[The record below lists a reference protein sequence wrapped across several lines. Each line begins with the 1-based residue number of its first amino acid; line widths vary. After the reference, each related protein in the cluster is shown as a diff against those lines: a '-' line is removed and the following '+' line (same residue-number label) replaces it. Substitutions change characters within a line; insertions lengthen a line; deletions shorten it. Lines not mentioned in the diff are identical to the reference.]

1 MKKRKTNNK
10 QKVRDNEHFRFS
22 SAKNYIKFFVPGFA
36 FRHDNQFK
44 GKDKFVGRELQ
55 LRKLFL
61 WLTSDSLSGSF
72 LVTGYRGMGKSLLV
86 NRVLHKIC
94 RPQKEWKEL
103 VFWAAELFAFVSC
116 FIFIVAKEWE
126 VKVFSFTIGTIG
138 IWTTILSGLCFAALW
153 LSKVVG
159 PLRWW
164 YKAIRWRWGHRFN
177 KDHLSKYVLKM
188 DDGRDRRQWRIPIY
202 INLGQEVLNE
212 RDVLGIIAQ
221 NVREKYSQYVKNKQN
236 RPLLA
241 YASVLIVC
249 ILACYATKV
258 LVPFLGNL
266 LPLGYELKNGIIQV
280 TDEFRS
286 NVVYVIGKSSGLVHF
301 YYKIV
306 SFLLFHKTVRYISII
321 LFAISLYYLFKHI
334 GKWICSKLP
343 YISTP
348 YKAIKRLNSLSDRI
362 NANVNEDTGTLPKV
376 SNNWLTISILGRGKN
391 KVYPI
396 ANVREIE
403 QELQEII
410 NEINDDLCC
419 PRIFQT
425 KFIIV
430 FDELDKVSSSTDG
443 SQQQDNGTAETPEF
457 DASVEGFS
465 GTMGYE
471 ARKRDILHL
480 LANMKLFIAT
490 VRAKCV
496 FISGHELYDASL
508 ADLSDREFAISS
520 IFNGVLNVDSFLS
533 PERDQNEVSSMTEL
547 YLATMLLPEDYIMKK
562 MLMNADNNHVLKEE
576 LPSLRWYNEY
586 LMEELTNPKEK
597 LDEDYIQKREAEIR
611 YAIEFL
617 HYFAVYLAHI
627 CNGSPKKISTYFE
640 KYVRTEYDVDPLYDW
655 GDVLSFGEPCE
666 KKAKKQCVLWFD
678 YNAQRFIN
686 FLYYIASP
694 VMRAITNEVSH
705 YGDKLLVTSSF
716 ILDQIYKYHGKGFS
730 WRNLEQMPEL
740 LNANKNP
747 ELRDSMASL
756 MEFLLQTHITQI
768 AYGIFQFKFHKQIAE
783 EITYISMTSE
793 EASAIFNFTLNESS
807 TVKRYNTRL
816 LDHYLK
822 LSQAAPEDKHY
833 HRVLERLHENLGDIY
848 FMDEDYYLAIHEYRN
863 ALKYIES
870 INLTPHNVI
879 GFLKCSLKIGMSYEY
894 RRTFENAYMIYCQ
907 TINNLVHLR
916 WIDERSIG
924 LDYTSKW
931 TGDWRVKQPLL
942 VNYGVLAEKMGSTS
956 SRDITE
962 LSPSGRRLES
972 YKSPTEEDLEF
983 GKRYRRQFLAGVW
996 DDIKDDEKVEM
1007 PEYSTTTDCIIS
1019 GLSSNFTPEKSDI
1032 LQRLT
1037 VFEDIRYIYLAIIAK
1052 LFVIEKMELG
1062 GISYS
1067 SIEVAEAEFLY
1078 LHSATNMDSKFMVS
1092 ADFFHKMAE
1101 VMYYKNGYVTPL
1113 KRVDSL
1119 VSALY
1124 YYDCN
1129 ILSLIDDYCFSKCGE
1144 KASRSAIEVKE
1155 NLIKFFSSL
1164 QFRECMAQS
1173 DTSFEDKLKCM
1184 IAFVTDDKT
1193 DFSYCKDDIVGYI
1206 EYIKKPLLKDI
1217 ETRIQKINHCT
1228 TRRDLMLK
1236 MGYKL
1241 PCNACRYAHR
1251 SLSIL
1256 MGKLFVD
1263 ENMSFTKDV
1272 SVLKLLYMTSRK
1284 HIRHIRQSEMSLL
1297 ADTVEQLGDI
1307 MLSCSLT
1314 KTEEFIAMSK
1324 KQHPDLASFNWNDN
1338 PRLHD
1343 VLTPN
1348 AIGLLEALTGNA
1360 MSEVER
1366 LGILNSMCDVKFS
1379 KLDKSLMYYWVSARF
1394 YEMASLNKS
1403 AAFCVNRMLKVIQDY
1418 LKVVGSSFSTD
1429 EKIRESVMRL
1439 CSSDPGLR
1447 GAENADGQFLLVRN
1461 LFRHVVKYVGS
1472 EYDNYDLGEIHE
1484 YKWLFHL
1491 EHMDDVDLSRL
1502 SIFSDI
1508 KLSLLTAMDIKIR
1521 VNEYLSENHSSGMC
1535 RDVFGQQYKDYIALV
1550 YNRIAS
1556 PLRHDKTFKEE
1567 VMGAFMKAQVNKRI
1581 LIDCLNVDI
1590 VASEKFRP
1598 SNSESLDYHD
1608 AFYKQ
1613 LQLFLDSGE
1622 SNNIASILFKA
1633 NDVESRLNLVE
1644 YLIHDSF
1651 VCLTSILSVL
1661 TPHNHLTTF
1670 PHSFL
1675 AEVYD
1680 LLWEWSKYYD
1690 MLYDLYF
1697 FRKNQ
1702 GNDRITSS
1710 VLRMAARNTR
1720 TTMENIERLMKD
1732 CIGKMES
1739 TDVNDKTPFGYQYSR
1754 MLMSIRHDVDDAT
1767 IHHIF
1772 TNVSA
1777 EMATKYYKMAK
1788 DVNNEG
1794 PAYKNMIMGMYV
1806 LDDDLRNDTCQSN
1819 LSDERY
1825 LWHCGWID
1833 RLRDAMMGMY
1843 ENSNINQMKNYEHDV
1858 SLSDTASK
1866 ERLKDRFEDS
1876 LYLNS
1881 EY

>member
-1 MKKRKTNNK
+1 MKRTKNK
-10 QKVRDNEHFRFS
+10 PKVRDNEHFRFS

-55 LRKLFL
+55 MRKLFL
-61 WLTSDSLSGSF
+61 WLNSDSLSGSY

-86 NRVLHKIC
+86 SRVLHKLC

-103 VFWAAELFAFVSC
+103 VFRAAEVCAFVSC
-116 FIFIVAKEWE
+116 F
-126 VKVFSFTIGTIG
+126 VFLVLGDERFCSYG
-138 IWTTILSGLCFAALW
+138 IWSAIFSVTCIVFLW
-153 LSKVVG
+153 LSKVLG
-159 PLRWW
+159 PLRLW
-164 YKAIRWRWGHRFN
+164 YKTIRWQWGHRFN
-177 KDHLSKYVLKM
+177 KDHLAKFVLKM
-188 DDGRDRRQWRIPIY
+188 DDGTDRRQWRVPIQ

-221 NVREKYSQYVKNKQN
+221 NVRVKYSQYVKNKQN
-236 RPLLA
+236 RPLVA
-241 YASVLIVC
+241 YLP
-249 ILACYATKV
+249 V
-258 LVPFLGNL
+258 LVVSLVSCVLTKLCVLSFYTGSSS
-266 LPLGYELKNGIIQV
+266 LKNTITIK
-280 TDEFRS
+280 DEITIKKDFF
-286 NVVYVIGKSSGLVHF
+286 NYKEEISSFSGF
-301 YYKIV
+301 YYNVINYLQHNEIIKYV
-306 SFLLFHKTVRYISII
+306 VVLLLAVTF
-321 LFAISLYYLFKHI
+321 YYLLKWM
-334 GKWICSKLP
+334 GKWLCSWLP

-348 YKAIKRLNSLSDRI
+348 YKAIHRLNSLCDRI
-362 NANVNEDTGTLPKV
+362 NSSVNEDTGTLPKV
-376 SNNWLTISILGRGKN
+376 SNNWLTVSVLGRGKN

-410 NEINDDLCC
+410 NGINDDNCC
-419 PRIFQT
+419 PRIFQI

-430 FDELDKVSSSTDG
+430 FDELDKVSSSAEG
-443 SQQQDNGTAETPEF
+443 NAQQQENGAIETPEF

-508 ADLSDREFAISS
+508 ADLSDLEFAISS

-547 YLATMLLPEDYIMKK
+547 YLATMLLPEDFINKK
-562 MLMNADNNHVLKEE
+562 MLKNADDNHVLKEE

-586 LMEELTNPKEK
+586 LMEDLKDPKNKYDNEF
-597 LDEDYIQKREAEIR
+597 IRRREAEIR
-611 YAIEFL
+611 YAVEFL
-617 HYFAVYLAHI
+617 HYFAVYLAHV

-640 KYVRTEYDVDPLYDW
+640 KYVRTEYDIDPLYEW
-655 GDVLSFGEPCE
+655 GDVLSFGKPCE
-666 KKAKKQCVLWFD
+666 RKTKKQCVLWFD
-678 YNAQRFIN
+678 YNAQQFIN

-716 ILDQIYKYHGKGFS
+716 MLDQIYKYHGKGFS

-747 ELRDSMASL
+747 ELRDPMASL

-768 AYGIFQFKFHKQIAE
+768 SFGIFQYKFHKQIAE

-816 LDHYLK
+816 LDYYLK
-822 LSQAAPEDKHY
+822 LSQASPNDIHY
-833 HRVLERLHENLGDIY
+833 HQVLERLHENLGDIY

-863 ALKYIES
+863 ALRYIDS
-870 INLTPHNVI
+870 ASLTPHNVI
-879 GFLKCSLKIGMSYEY
+879 GFLKCSLKIGMAYEY
-894 RRTFENAYMIYCQ
+894 RRTFENAYMIYSR

-931 TGDWRVKQPLL
+931 TYDWRVKQPLL
-942 VNYGVLAEKMGSTS
+942 VNYEVMSNKMGPTASK
-956 SRDITE
+956 DIQK
-962 LSPSGRRLES
+962 LSYFGNGIES
-972 YKSPTEEDLEF
+972 YKEPTEENLEL

-996 DDIKDDEKVEM
+996 DDMWKEDNKDPRLKT
-1007 PEYSTTTDCIIS
+1007 PEYSTTTDRIVS

-1062 GISYS
+1062 GVSYS

-1078 LHSATNMDSKFMVS
+1078 LHSATNMESKFMVS

-1113 KRVDSL
+1113 SRVDSL

-1129 ILSLIDDYCFSKCGE
+1129 ILSLIDDYCFNKCGDRS
-1144 KASRSAIEVKE
+1144 KRSAIDMK
-1155 NLIKFFSSL
+1155 NRLLKFFSEL
-1164 QFRECMAQS
+1164 QFRNCMDQPS
-1173 DTSFEDKLKCM
+1173 VSFVDKLKSM
-1184 IAFVTDDKT
+1184 IPARPDEYGDPQFYKE
-1193 DFSYCKDDIVGYI
+1193 DIEGYI
-1206 EYIKKPLLKDI
+1206 DYIGIPLLFKI
-1217 ETRIQKINHCT
+1217 ESRINKIDGCT
-1228 TRRDLMLK
+1228 KRRDMMLK
-1236 MGYKL
+1236 IGYKL

-1251 SLSIL
+1251 SLDIL
-1256 MGKLFVD
+1256 KDKLFVE
-1263 ENMSFTKDV
+1263 ENRSLETEAT
-1272 SVLKLLYMTSRK
+1272 VLDLLYMTSRK

-1297 ADTVEQLGDI
+1297 ADTIEQLGDI

-1314 KTEEFIAMSK
+1314 KTDEFVAMSR
-1324 KQHPDLASFNWNDN
+1324 KQHPELESFDWSSN
-1338 PRLHD
+1338 PKFHD
-1343 VLTPN
+1343 VITPK
-1348 AIGLLEALTGNA
+1348 AIELLETLCGNLLP
-1360 MSEVER
+1360 EVER
-1366 LGILNSMCDVKFS
+1366 LKILDSMKDVKFS

-1403 AAFCVNRMLKVIQDY
+1403 AAFCVNRMLKVIQGY
-1418 LKVVGSSFSTD
+1418 MKVVGSSFSTD
-1429 EKIRESVMRL
+1429 EKILDSVQRL
-1439 CSSDPGLR
+1439 CTSNSGLSSVGDT
-1447 GAENADGQFLLVRN
+1447 DGQFLLVRN
-1461 LFRHVVKYVGS
+1461 LFRYVVKYVGY

-1502 SIFSDI
+1502 STFSDL

-1521 VNEYLSENHSSGMC
+1521 VNDYLARFHDSVVC
-1535 RDVFGQQYKDYIALV
+1535 RTAYKKQYRNYISLI

-1556 PLRHDKTFKEE
+1556 PLRHDKTFKEV

-1581 LIDCLNVDI
+1581 LVDCLKVD
-1590 VASEKFRP
+1590 VVEPEKFKTSYP
-1598 SNSESLDYHD
+1598 VEIGDYSDYHE
-1608 AFYKQ
+1608 AFYNQ
-1613 LQLFLDSGE
+1613 LYKFLDSDDLD
-1622 SNNIASILFKA
+1622 SLSCTLFKA
-1633 NDVESRLNLVE
+1633 SDAQSRLNLIE

-1697 FRKNQ
+1697 FKKYPENERVRSGILNM
-1702 GNDRITSS
+1702 I
-1710 VLRMAARNTR
+1710 ARNTR
-1720 TTMENIERLMKD
+1720 TTVENVDKLLKD
-1732 CIGKMES
+1732 CVQKMEENG
-1739 TDVNDKTPFGYQYSR
+1739 VKDKTEFGYLYTR

-1777 EMATKYYKMAK
+1777 EMSTMYYKMAK

-1833 RLRDAMMGMY
+1833 RQRDAMIGMY
-1843 ENSNINQMKNYEHDV
+1843 EKSNTNQLRNYEYDV
-1858 SLSDTASK
+1858 STTCDITA
-1866 ERLKDRFEDS
+1866 ERINERFEDS
-1876 LYLNS
+1876 IFLNS

>member
-1 MKKRKTNNK
+1 MRKTNNK
-10 QKVRDNEHFRFS
+10 QKVRDNEHFRYS

-86 NRVLHKIC
+86 NRVLHMIC

-103 VFWAAELFAFVSC
+103 VFKAAELLAFVSC
-116 FIFIVAKEWE
+116 FIFIVANKWYVEDIYS
-126 VKVFSFTIGTIG
+126 KIGV
-138 IWTTILSGLCFAALW
+138 WAAVVSGLCIAALW
-153 LSKVVG
+153 LSKVLG
-159 PLRWW
+159 PLRLW
-164 YKAIRWRWGHRFN
+164 YKTIRWQWGHRFN
-177 KDHLSKYVLKM
+177 KDHLAKYVLKM
-188 DDGRDRRQWRIPIY
+188 DDGRDRRQWRVPIQ

-221 NVREKYSQYVKNKQN
+221 NVREKYGKFVKNKQN

-241 YASVLIVC
+241 FLSIAVISVLSC
-249 ILACYATKV
+249 FLTSQF
-258 LVPFLGNL
+258 VPFLKNPLNASIEIKDKISLFVVSKDRSGFIQFYYNIVNYL
-266 LPLGYELKNGIIQV
+266 LEHGII
-280 TDEFRS
+280 
-286 NVVYVIGKSSGLVHF
+286 
-301 YYKIV
+301 
-306 SFLLFHKTVRYISII
+306 RYIIVL
-321 LFAISLYYLFKHI
+321 LFAISIYSLLKLA
-334 GKWICSKLP
+334 GKWICSRMP
-343 YISTP
+343 FISTP
-348 YKAIKRLNSLSDRI
+348 FKAIQRLNNLSDRI
-362 NANVNEDTGTLPKV
+362 NANVNEDTGSLPKV
-376 SNNWLTISILGRGKN
+376 NNNWLTISVLGRGKN

-396 ANVREIE
+396 ANIREIE

-410 NEINDDLCC
+410 NSINDNNCC
-419 PRIFQT
+419 PKIFQI

-430 FDELDKVSSSTDG
+430 FDELDKVASSTDG
-443 SQQQDNGTAETPEF
+443 GAQQQDGGAAETPEF

-547 YLATMLLPEDYIMKK
+547 YLATMLLPENYIMEK
-562 MLMNADNNHVLKEE
+562 MLKNADDNHVLKEE

-586 LMEELTNPKEK
+586 LMEELTTPKHKPE
-597 LDEDYIQKREAEIR
+597 EGYVHRREAEIR
-611 YAIEFL
+611 YAVEFL
-617 HYFAVYLAHI
+617 RYFAVYLAHI

-640 KYVRTEYDVDPLYDW
+640 KYVRTEYDVDPLYEW

-666 KKAKKQCVLWFD
+666 TKAKYQCVLWFD

-756 MEFLLQTHITQI
+756 MEFLLQIHITQI
-768 AYGIFQFKFHKQIAE
+768 SFGIFQYKFHKQIAE

-807 TVKRYNTRL
+807 TVKRYNSRL
-816 LDHYLK
+816 LDYYLK
-822 LSQAAPEDKHY
+822 LSQSAPKDTHY
-833 HRVLERLHENLGDIY
+833 HQVLERLHENLGDIY

-863 ALKYIES
+863 ALRYIDS
-870 INLTPHNVI
+870 VSLNPHNVI
-879 GFLKCSLKIGMSYEY
+879 GFLKCSLKIGMAYEY

-931 TGDWRVKQPLL
+931 TEDWRVKQPLL
-942 VNYGVLAEKMGSTS
+942 VNYDVLAEKMGPTDSK
-956 SRDITE
+956 DIHN
-962 LSPSGRRLES
+962 LSLSGQRLVS
-972 YKSPTEEDLEF
+972 YKEPSDEELEF

-996 DDIKDDEKVEM
+996 DDIKGDERVKM
-1007 PEYSTTTDCIIS
+1007 PEYSTTTDRIVS
-1019 GLSSNFTPEKSDI
+1019 GLTSNYTPEKSDI
-1032 LQRLT
+1032 LQRLSA
-1037 VFEDIRYIYLAIIAK
+1037 FEDIRYIYLAIIAK

-1062 GISYS
+1062 GVSYS

-1078 LHSATNMDSKFMVS
+1078 LHSATNMESKFMIS

-1129 ILSLIDDYCFSKCGE
+1129 ILSLIDDFCFSKCGE
-1144 KASRSAIEVKE
+1144 KTDRSAIEVKDD
-1155 NLIKFFSSL
+1155 LIKFFSSL
-1164 QFRECMAQS
+1164 KFRECMTQPDIA
-1173 DTSFEDKLKCM
+1173 FENKLKCM
-1184 IAFVTDDKT
+1184 IVKYPKGEKKNPGFNT
-1193 DFSYCKDDIVGYI
+1193 II
-1206 EYIKKPLLKDI
+1206 EEYIKYIKTPLLSNI
-1217 ETRIQKINHCT
+1217 ESWIQKIDHCT

-1236 MGYKL
+1236 IGYKL

-1256 MGKLFVD
+1256 MDHLFVE
-1263 ENMSFTKDV
+1263 ENMSFAKDV
-1272 SVLKLLYMTSRK
+1272 RVFKLLYMTSRK

-1314 KTEEFIAMSK
+1314 KTEEFVAMSK
-1324 KQHPDLASFNWNDN
+1324 KQHPDLATFNWNDN

-1343 VLTPN
+1343 VITPN
-1348 AIGLLEALTGNA
+1348 AIELLEALTGNA

-1366 LGILNSMCDVKFS
+1366 LSILNSMCNARFS
-1379 KLDKSLMYYWVSARF
+1379 KLDKSLLYYWVSARF

-1429 EKIRESVMRL
+1429 EKMQESVMRL
-1439 CSSDPGLR
+1439 CSSDSGLR
-1447 GAENADGQFLLVRN
+1447 EAENTDGQFLLVRN
-1461 LFRHVVKYVGS
+1461 LFRHVVKYVGA

-1491 EHMDDVDLSRL
+1491 EHMDDVDLTRL
-1502 SIFSDI
+1502 SIYSDI

-1521 VNEYLSENHSSGMC
+1521 VNEYLSKYHTSMLC
-1535 RDVFGQQYKDYIALV
+1535 RNAYSQHYKDYIALV

-1581 LIDCLNVDI
+1581 LIDCLKTDVM
-1590 VASEKFRP
+1590 SMEKFGNANGGEI
-1598 SNSESLDYHD
+1598 SDYHD
-1608 AFYKQ
+1608 AFYKR
-1613 LQLFLDSGE
+1613 LHSFLDSDE
-1622 SNNIASILFKA
+1622 TDNLASVLFKA
-1633 NDVESRLNLVE
+1633 GDVKSRLNLVE
-1644 YLIHDSF
+1644 YLIHDSII
-1651 VCLTSILSVL
+1651 CLTSILSVL

-1680 LLWEWSKYYD
+1680 LMWEWSKYYD

-1697 FRKNQ
+1697 YRKNQ
-1702 GNDRITSS
+1702 KNDNVVSS
-1710 VLRMAARNTR
+1710 ILDMVARNTR
-1720 TTMENIERLMKD
+1720 TTTESIEKLMKE
-1732 CIGKMES
+1732 CVGQMETS
-1739 TDVNDKTPFGYQYSR
+1739 SVKDKTPFGYQYTR

-1833 RLRDAMMGMY
+1833 RMRDAMIGMY
-1843 ENSNINQMKNYEHDV
+1843 ENSNINQMKNYEHDMAITATT
-1858 SLSDTASK
+1858 SDTRFK
-1866 ERLKDRFEDS
+1866 ERFEDS
-1876 LYLNS
+1876 IYLNS

>member
-1 MKKRKTNNK
+1 MGKTKGK

-36 FRHDNQFK
+36 FRHDNQIK
-44 GKDKFVGRELQ
+44 GKDKFVGREIQ
-55 LRKLFL
+55 MTKLFL
-61 WLTSDSLSGSF
+61 WLNSDSLSGSY

-86 NRVLHKIC
+86 SRVLHKLC

-103 VFWAAELFAFVSC
+103 VFKAAAICAFVSFFC
-116 FIFIVAKEWE
+116 LMVVKELN
-126 VKVFSFTIGTIG
+126 VSFDYESIG
-138 IWTTILSGLCFAALW
+138 IAAAIVSGFCILFLW
-153 LSKVVG
+153 LSKVLG
-159 PLRWW
+159 PLRLW
-164 YKAIRWRWGHRFN
+164 YRTIRWQWGHRFN
-177 KDHLSKYVLKM
+177 KDHLAKYVLKM
-188 DDGRDRRQWRIPIY
+188 DDGTDRRQWRVPIQ

-221 NVREKYSQYVKNKQN
+221 NVRVKYGQYVKNKQN

-241 YASVLIVC
+241 YLPV
-249 ILACYATKV
+249 V
-258 LVPFLGNL
+258 LVSL
-266 LPLGYELKNGIIQV
+266 LSCFVTGLCIQYFKETFPLNSIITTTITIKEGIINFK
-280 TDEFRS
+280 EEIKGFG
-286 NVVYVIGKSSGLVHF
+286 NYCYGAVVYLHHHQIVRNTAVLLFAVALYFLLKWIGKC
-301 YYKIV
+301 
-306 SFLLFHKTVRYISII
+306 
-321 LFAISLYYLFKHI
+321 
-334 GKWICSKLP
+334 ICSWLP
-343 YISTP
+343 YVSTP
-348 YKAIKRLNSLSDRI
+348 YKAIHRLNSLCDRI
-362 NANVNEDTGTLPKV
+362 NSSVNEDTGTLPKV
-376 SNNWLTISILGRGKN
+376 SNNWLTVSVLGRGKN

-410 NEINDDLCC
+410 NSINDDNCC
-419 PRIFQT
+419 PRIFQI

-430 FDELDKVSSSTDG
+430 FDELDKVSSEG
-443 SQQQDNGTAETPEF
+443 NAQQSGNKAMETPEF

-547 YLATMLLPEDYIMKK
+547 YLATMLLPEDFITKK
-562 MLMNADNNHVLKEE
+562 MLKNADENHVLKEE

-586 LMEELTNPKEK
+586 LMEELTDSKK
-597 LDEDYIQKREAEIR
+597 KFDDDYIMRREAEIR

-617 HYFAVYLAHI
+617 HYFAVYLAHV

-640 KYVRTEYDVDPLYDW
+640 KYVRTEYDVDPLYEW
-655 GDVLSFGEPCE
+655 GDVLSFGKPCE
-666 KKAKKQCVLWFD
+666 RKTKKQCVLWFD
-678 YNAQRFIN
+678 PNAQQFIN

-716 ILDQIYKYHGKGFS
+716 MLDQIYKYHGKGFS

-768 AYGIFQFKFHKQIAE
+768 SFGIFQYKFHKQIAE

-816 LDHYLK
+816 LDYYLK
-822 LSQAAPEDKHY
+822 LSQSAPNDSHY
-833 HRVLERLHENLGDIY
+833 HQVIERLHENLGDIY

-863 ALKYIES
+863 ALRYIDS
-870 INLTPHNVI
+870 VNLTPHNVI
-879 GFLKCSLKIGMSYEY
+879 GFLKCSLKIGMAYEY
-894 RRTFENAYMIYCQ
+894 RRTFENAYMIYSR

-931 TGDWRVKQPLL
+931 TDDWRVKQPLL
-942 VNYGVLAEKMGSTS
+942 VNHEVLTKKMGPTASK
-956 SRDITE
+956 DIQK
-962 LSPSGRRLES
+962 LSFFGRGIES
-972 YKSPTEEDLEF
+972 YKVPSDEDLEL

-996 DDIKDDEKVEM
+996 DDIKGDCQVQK
-1007 PEYSTTTDCIIS
+1007 PEYSTMTDRIVS
-1019 GLSSNFTPEKSDI
+1019 GLSSNYTPEKSDI

-1037 VFEDIRYIYLAIIAK
+1037 VFEDIRYIYLAIIAR

-1062 GISYS
+1062 GVSYS

-1113 KRVDSL
+1113 SRVDSL

-1129 ILSLIDDYCFSKCGE
+1129 ILSLIDDYCFKNCGE
-1144 KASRSAIEVKE
+1144 AKGRSAIDMKDR
-1155 NLIKFFSSL
+1155 LLKFFSEL
-1164 QFRECMAQS
+1164 QFRKCMDQPAA
-1173 DTSFEDKLKCM
+1173 SFVDKLKSM
-1184 IAFVTDDKT
+1184 IPAKPDEYEDSQFYK
-1193 DFSYCKDDIVGYI
+1193 KDIEGYI
-1206 EYIKKPLLKDI
+1206 EYIGKPLLSNI
-1217 ETRIQKINHCT
+1217 ESRIQKINRCT
-1228 TRRDLMLK
+1228 KRRDLMLK
-1236 MGYKL
+1236 IGYKL

-1251 SLSIL
+1251 SLAIL
-1256 MGKLFVD
+1256 KKKLFVE
-1263 ENMSFTKDV
+1263 ENKSLETEAT
-1272 SVLKLLYMTSRK
+1272 VLELLYMTSRK

-1297 ADTVEQLGDI
+1297 ADTIEQLGDI
-1307 MLSCSLT
+1307 MLACSLT
-1314 KTEEFIAMSK
+1314 KTEEFVAMSK
-1324 KQHPDLASFNWNDN
+1324 KQHPDLESYNWNEDK
-1338 PRLHD
+1338 RLHD
-1343 VLTPN
+1343 VITPN
-1348 AIGLLEALTGNA
+1348 AIGLLESLTGNA
-1360 MSEVER
+1360 LSEVER
-1366 LGILNSMCDVKFS
+1366 LKILDSMKDVKFS

-1394 YEMASLNKS
+1394 YEMASLSKS
-1403 AAFCVNRMLKVIQDY
+1403 AAFCVNRMLKVIQGY
-1418 LKVVGSSFSTD
+1418 MKVAGSSFSTD
-1429 EKIRESVMRL
+1429 EKMLESIQRL
-1439 CSSDPGLR
+1439 CTSDSGLT
-1447 GAENADGQFLLVRN
+1447 GVESPDNQFLLIRN
-1461 LFRHVVKYVGS
+1461 LFRYVVKYVGI

-1502 SIFSDI
+1502 STFSDL
-1508 KLSLLTAMDIKIR
+1508 KLSLLTAMDIKVRI
-1521 VNEYLSENHSSGMC
+1521 NEYLANFHGSGVC
-1535 RDVFGQQYKDYIALV
+1535 RLAYKKQYRDYIVLI

-1556 PLRHDKTFKEE
+1556 PLRHDKTFKEV

-1581 LIDCLNVDI
+1581 LVDCLNVD
-1590 VASEKFRP
+1590 VVKSEKFKTGY
-1598 SNSESLDYHD
+1598 SVDIGEYSDYHE
-1608 AFYKQ
+1608 AFYNQ
-1613 LQLFLDSGE
+1613 LYKFVDSSE
-1622 SNNIASILFKA
+1622 TDNIANILFKA
-1633 NDVESRLNLVE
+1633 EDVQSRLNLIE

-1697 FRKNQ
+1697 YKKYPDNERVRS
-1702 GNDRITSS
+1702 GILS
-1710 VLRMAARNTR
+1710 MIARNTR
-1720 TTMENIERLMKD
+1720 TTVENVDKLLKD
-1732 CIGKMES
+1732 CVQKMEQNG
-1739 TDVNDKTPFGYQYSR
+1739 VKDKTEFGYLYTR

-1777 EMATKYYKMAK
+1777 EMSTMYYKMAK

-1833 RLRDAMMGMY
+1833 RQRDAMLGMY
-1843 ENSNINQMKNYEHDV
+1843 EKSNTNQLKNYEHDV
-1858 SLSDTASK
+1858 STTCDITA
-1866 ERLKDRFEDS
+1866 ERINERFEDS
-1876 LYLNS
+1876 IFLNS

>member
-1 MKKRKTNNK
+1 MANTKKKP
-10 QKVRDNEHFRFS
+10 KVRNNEHFRFS
-22 SAKNYIKFFVPGFA
+22 SAKNYIKFFIPGFA

-44 GKDKFVGRELQ
+44 GKDKFVGREL
-55 LRKLFL
+55 LMTKLFL
-61 WLTSDSLSGSF
+61 WLNSDSLSGSY

-86 NRVLHKIC
+86 TRVLHKLC

-103 VFWAAELFAFVSC
+103 VFRIAEICTFVSLFC
-116 FIFIVAKEWE
+116 LIVLENRNDRFDFI
-126 VKVFSFTIGTIG
+126 TIG
-138 IWTTILSGLCFAALW
+138 IATSIVAFACMVFLW
-153 LSKVVG
+153 LSKRLG
-159 PLRWW
+159 PIKFWF
-164 YKAIRWRWGHRFN
+164 KTIRWQWGHHFN
-177 KDHLSKYVLKM
+177 KDHLSKYIIKM
-188 DDGRDRRQWRIPIY
+188 DDGTDRRLWRVPIK

-221 NVREKYSQYVKNKQN
+221 NVRVKYSQFVKNKQN
-236 RPLLA
+236 RPWLA
-241 YASVLIVC
+241 YLPV
-249 ILACYATKV
+249 
-258 LVPFLGNL
+258 FL
-266 LPLGYELKNGIIQV
+266 
-280 TDEFRS
+280 
-286 NVVYVIGKSSGLVHF
+286 
-301 YYKIV
+301 V
-306 SFLLFHKTVRYISII
+306 SFLSCYLTKECIQNFNNNGLRHIYNIIVNYLPNTKSAHFIAIFLFVVVVY
-321 LFAISLYYLFKHI
+321 FLFKSI
-334 GKWICSKLP
+334 GKWICSWLP

-348 YKAIKRLNSLSDRI
+348 YRAINRLNSLCDRI
-362 NANVNEDTGTLPKV
+362 NSSVNEDTGALPKV
-376 SNNWLTISILGRGKN
+376 SNNWLTISVLGRGKN

-410 NEINDDLCC
+410 NSINDDNCC
-419 PRIFQT
+419 PRIFQI

-430 FDELDKVSSSTDG
+430 FDELDKVSSSIEG
-443 SQQQDNGTAETPEF
+443 NVQQKGDTTIETPEF

-547 YLATMLLPEDYIMKK
+547 YLATMLLPEDFIIKK
-562 MLMNADNNHVLKEE
+562 MLKNADDNHVLKEE
-576 LPSLRWYNEY
+576 IPSLRWYNEY
-586 LMEELTNPKEK
+586 LMEELADPKKK
-597 LDEDYIQKREAEIR
+597 LADEYVSQRETEIR
-611 YAIEFL
+611 YAVEFL
-617 HYFAVYLAHI
+617 HYFAVYLAHV

-640 KYVRTEYDVDPLYDW
+640 KYVRTEYDVDQLYEW
-655 GDVLSFGEPCE
+655 GDVLSFGKQCE
-666 KKAKKQCVLWFD
+666 RNAKNQCVLWFD

-768 AYGIFQFKFHKQIAE
+768 SFGIFQYKFHKQIAE

-816 LDHYLK
+816 LDYYLK
-822 LSQAAPEDKHY
+822 LSQSAPKDSHY
-833 HRVLERLHENLGDIY
+833 HQVLERLHENLGDIY

-863 ALKYIES
+863 ALRYIDS
-870 INLTPHNVI
+870 ANLTPHNVI
-879 GFLKCSLKIGMSYEY
+879 GFLKCSLKIGMAYEY
-894 RRTFENAYMIYCQ
+894 RRTFENAYMIYSQ

-916 WIDERSIG
+916 WIDERSVG

-931 TGDWRVKQPLL
+931 TYDWRVKQPLL
-942 VNYGVLAEKMGSTS
+942 VNYEVMAKIMGTTS
-956 SRDITE
+956 SREIHR
-962 LSPSGRRLES
+962 LSNFGQRIES
-972 YKSPTEEDLEF
+972 YNYPSEEELEL

-996 DDIKDDEKVEM
+996 EDIKRDKDDEY
-1007 PEYSTTTDCIIS
+1007 PQYSTTTDHIVS

-1062 GISYS
+1062 GVSYS
-1067 SIEVAEAEFLY
+1067 SIEVAESEFLY
-1078 LHSATNMDSKFMVS
+1078 LHSATNMDSKFMIS
-1092 ADFFHKMAE
+1092 ADFFHKLAE
-1101 VMYYKNGYVTPL
+1101 VMYYKNGYVTPSN
-1113 KRVDSL
+1113 RVDSL

-1129 ILSLIDDYCFSKCGE
+1129 ILGLIDDYCFKNCGGDN
-1144 KASRSAIEVKE
+1144 RRNAIDVKE
-1155 NLIKFFSSL
+1155 NILNFFSWL
-1164 QFRECMAQS
+1164 QFRKCMEHPSAS
-1173 DTSFEDKLKCM
+1173 FVEKLNSLITNCPVDRNKYTSFDEDNK
-1184 IAFVTDDKT
+1184 
-1193 DFSYCKDDIVGYI
+1193 
-1206 EYIKKPLLKDI
+1206 EYIKYIKKILLQGIDS
-1217 ETRIQKINHCT
+1217 RIHKIDQCVL
-1228 TRRDLMLK
+1228 RRDLMLK

-1241 PCNACRYAHR
+1241 PCNACRYANR
-1251 SLSIL
+1251 SLAIL
-1256 MGKLFVD
+1256 MKNIFVE
-1263 ENMSFTKDV
+1263 ENMPFDTDAR
-1272 SVLKLLYMTSRK
+1272 VLKLLYLTSRK

-1297 ADTVEQLGDI
+1297 ADTIEQLADI

-1314 KTEEFIAMSK
+1314 RTEEFVAMSK
-1324 KQHPDLASFNWNDN
+1324 KQHPDLDSFDWISN
-1338 PRLHD
+1338 PQLHD
-1343 VLTPN
+1343 VITPK
-1348 AIGLLEALTGNA
+1348 AIWLLESLSGNTL
-1360 MSEVER
+1360 SEVDR
-1366 LGILNSMCDVKFS
+1366 FKILDSVKNVKFT

-1394 YEMASLNKS
+1394 YEVASLNKS
-1403 AAFCVNRMLKVIQDY
+1403 AAFCVNRMLKVIQGY
-1418 LKVVGSSFSTD
+1418 MKVVGASSSTD
-1429 EKIRESVMRL
+1429 AKILESVQRL
-1439 CSSDPGLR
+1439 CTSDNSSSCVESED
-1447 GAENADGQFLLVRN
+1447 NHFLLIRN
-1461 LFRHVVKYVGS
+1461 LFRHVVKYVGF

-1491 EHMDDVDLSRL
+1491 EHMDDIDLSRL
-1502 SIFSDI
+1502 STFSDI
-1508 KLSLLTAMDIKIR
+1508 KMSLLTAMDIKIR
-1521 VNEYLSENHSSGMC
+1521 VYDYLSRYNGYILY
-1535 RDVFGQQYKDYIALV
+1535 RKDYKKLYRKYISLI

-1567 VMGAFMKAQVNKRI
+1567 VMGAYTKALVNKRI
-1581 LIDCLNVDI
+1581 LIDCLDTDV
-1590 VASEKFRP
+1590 VQSEKFRT
-1598 SNSESLDYHD
+1598 NDGDNYDYHD

-1613 LQLFLDSGE
+1613 LSLFLDSKE
-1622 SNNIASILFKA
+1622 TNNIASALFKA
-1633 NDVESRLNLVE
+1633 KDVKSRLNLVE

-1670 PHSFL
+1670 SHSFL

-1697 FRKNQ
+1697 YKKYQN
-1702 GNDRITSS
+1702 NESVKSS
-1710 VLRMAARNTR
+1710 ILSMIARNTR
-1720 TTMENIERLMKD
+1720 TTMDNVDCLLKECIQKIEES
-1732 CIGKMES
+1732 CIK
-1739 TDVNDKTPFGYQYSR
+1739 DKTEFGYLYTR
-1754 MLMSIRHDVDDAT
+1754 MLMNIRHDVDDAT

-1777 EMATKYYKMAK
+1777 EMSTMYYKMAK

-1833 RLRDAMMGMY
+1833 RQRDAMIGMY
-1843 ENSNINQMKNYEHDV
+1843 EKSNINKMKNYENDV
-1858 SLSDTASK
+1858 AMTSNISSDRIN
-1866 ERLKDRFEDS
+1866 ERFDDS
-1876 LYLNS
+1876 LFLNS

>member
-1 MKKRKTNNK
+1 MKKTKEK
-10 QKVRDNEHFRFS
+10 PKVRNNEHFSFS

-55 LRKLFL
+55 MRKLFL
-61 WLTSDSLSGSF
+61 WLNSDSLSGSY

-86 NRVLHKIC
+86 TRVLHKLC

-103 VFWAAELFAFVSC
+103 VFRVAEICAFVAFFSLMVLNGRDSN
-116 FIFIVAKEWE
+116 FDYIIIG
-126 VKVFSFTIGTIG
+126 KVSAAISVMC
-138 IWTTILSGLCFAALW
+138 ILFLF
-153 LSKVVG
+153 LSKRFG
-159 PLRWW
+159 SLRLW
-164 YKAIRWRWGHRFN
+164 YKTIRWQWGHLFN

-188 DDGRDRRQWRIPIY
+188 DDGSDRRLWRVPIQ

-221 NVREKYSQYVKNKQN
+221 NVRVKYGQFVKNKQN
-236 RPLLA
+236 RPWVGFGVVTLIGFLTC
-241 YASVLIVC
+241 YITDQTLSFIKNPLSLKDLVASGSEN
-249 ILACYATKV
+249 
-258 LVPFLGNL
+258 GNFIYSL
-266 LPLGYELKNGIIQV
+266 NSLKKING
-280 TDEFRS
+280 FS
-286 NVVYVIGKSSGLVHF
+286 YF
-301 YYKIV
+301 YY
-306 SFLLFHKTVRYISII
+306 SFINYLLDHTLVRYIAIS
-321 LFAISLYYLFKHI
+321 LFAILVYYLLKLI
-334 GKWICSKLP
+334 GKWFCSWLP

-348 YKAIKRLNSLSDRI
+348 YKAIHRLNNLCDRI
-362 NANVNEDTGTLPKV
+362 NSSVNEDTGTLPKV
-376 SNNWLTISILGRGKN
+376 NNKWMTVSVLGRGKN

-410 NEINDDLCC
+410 NGINDDNCC
-419 PRIFQT
+419 PRIFQI

-430 FDELDKVSSSTDG
+430 FDELDKVSG
-443 SQQQDNGTAETPEF
+443 SREGKDQQHGTVTVETPEF

-547 YLATMLLPEDYIMKK
+547 YLATMLLPEDFITKK
-562 MLMNADNNHVLKEE
+562 MLKNADDNHVLKEE

-586 LMEELTNPKEK
+586 LMEELSDPKKK
-597 LDEDYIQKREAEIR
+597 LDEEYIRRREAEIR

-617 HYFAVYLAHI
+617 HYFAVYLAHV

-640 KYVRTEYDVDPLYDW
+640 KYVRTEYDVDPLYEW
-655 GDVLSFGEPCE
+655 GDVLSFGKRSER
-666 KKAKKQCVLWFD
+666 KAKEQCVLWFD
-678 YNAQRFIN
+678 PNAQRFIN

-740 LNANKNP
+740 LNVNKNP

-768 AYGIFQFKFHKQIAE
+768 SFGIFQYKFHKQIAE

-816 LDHYLK
+816 LEYYLK
-822 LSQAAPEDKHY
+822 LSQASPTDIHY
-833 HRVLERLHENLGDIY
+833 HQVLERLHENLGDIY

-863 ALKYIES
+863 ALRYIDNTS
-870 INLTPHNVI
+870 LTPHNVI
-879 GFLKCSLKIGMSYEY
+879 GFLKCSLKIGMAYEY
-894 RRTFENAYMIYCQ
+894 RRTFENAYMIYSR

-916 WIDERSIG
+916 WIDERAIG

-931 TGDWRVKQPLL
+931 TNDWRVKQPLL
-942 VNYGVLAEKMGSTS
+942 VNYEVMSKKMGPTASK
-956 SRDITE
+956 DIQKLTCF
-962 LSPSGRRLES
+962 GQGIES
-972 YKSPTEEDLEF
+972 YKVPSEEDLEL

-996 DDIKDDEKVEM
+996 EDMWNNEMKDPRLNN
-1007 PEYSTTTDCIIS
+1007 PEYSTTTDRIIS
-1019 GLSSNFTPEKSDI
+1019 GLTSNFTPEKSDI

-1052 LFVIEKMELG
+1052 LFVIEKMDLG

-1078 LHSATNMDSKFMVS
+1078 LHSATNLDGKFMIS
-1092 ADFFHKMAE
+1092 ADFFHKMSE

-1113 KRVDSL
+1113 SRVDSL

-1124 YYDCN
+1124 FYDCN
-1129 ILSLIDDYCFSKCGE
+1129 ILSLIDDYCFKNCGE
-1144 KASRSAIEVKE
+1144 AKGRSAIEMKDELVKY
-1155 NLIKFFSSL
+1155 FSGL
-1164 QFRECMAQS
+1164 QFR
-1173 DTSFEDKLKCM
+1173 KCM
-1184 IAFVTDDKT
+1184 DQPAASFVGKLESMIPANPEDTL
-1193 DFSYCKDDIVGYI
+1193 YKDIKGYI
-1206 EYIKKPLLKDI
+1206 GYIGKPLLLNI
-1217 ETRIQKINHCT
+1217 ESRIQKIDRCT
-1228 TRRDLMLK
+1228 KRRDLMLK
-1236 MGYKL
+1236 IGYKL

-1251 SLSIL
+1251 SLDIL
-1256 MGKLFVD
+1256 KKKLFVE
-1263 ENMSFTKDV
+1263 ENKSLETKAT
-1272 SVLKLLYMTSRK
+1272 VLELLYMTSRK

-1297 ADTVEQLGDI
+1297 ADTIEQLADI
-1307 MLSCSLT
+1307 MLACSLT
-1314 KTEEFIAMSK
+1314 KTDEFVAMSK
-1324 KQHPDLASFNWNDN
+1324 KQHPDLESYNWNEDQ
-1338 PRLHD
+1338 RLHD
-1343 VLTPN
+1343 VITPN
-1348 AIGLLEALTGNA
+1348 AIGLLESLTGNA
-1360 MSEVER
+1360 LSEMER
-1366 LGILNSMCDVKFS
+1366 LRILNSVKEVKFT

-1403 AAFCVNRMLKVIQDY
+1403 AAFCVNRMLKVIQGY
-1418 LKVVGSSFSTD
+1418 MKVVGSSFSTD
-1429 EKIRESVMRL
+1429 EKKLESVQRL
-1439 CSSDPGLR
+1439 CTPDPGLT
-1447 GAENADGQFLLVRN
+1447 GVENTDGQFLLVRN
-1461 LFRHVVKYVGS
+1461 LFRYVVKYVGV

-1502 SIFSDI
+1502 STFSDL
-1508 KLSLLTAMDIKIR
+1508 KLSLLTAMDIKVR
-1521 VNEYLSENHSSGMC
+1521 VNEYLSRFHATGVC
-1535 RDVFGQQYKDYIALV
+1535 RLAYRKQYRDYIALI
-1550 YNRIAS
+1550 YNRISS

-1567 VMGAFMKAQVNKRI
+1567 VTGAFMKAQMNKRI

-1590 VASEKFRP
+1590 VQSEKFRTGYP
-1598 SNSESLDYHD
+1598 VEVGAYSDYHD
-1608 AFYKQ
+1608 AFYNQ
-1613 LQLFLDSGE
+1613 LCKFLDSSE
-1622 SNNIASILFKA
+1622 PDNIANTLFKA
-1633 NDVESRLNLVE
+1633 RDMQSRLNLIE

-1697 FRKNQ
+1697 YKKYP
-1702 GNDRITSS
+1702 GNER
-1710 VLRMAARNTR
+1710 VRMDILSMIARNTR
-1720 TTMENIERLMKD
+1720 TTVESIDQLLKE
-1732 CIGKMES
+1732 CVQKMEKNG
-1739 TDVNDKTPFGYQYSR
+1739 VKDKTEFGYLYTR

-1777 EMATKYYKMAK
+1777 EMSTMYYKMAK

-1794 PAYKNMIMGMYV
+1794 PSYKNMIMGMYV

-1833 RLRDAMMGMY
+1833 RQRDAMIGMY
-1843 ENSNINQMKNYEHDV
+1843 EKSNTNQLKNYEHDV
-1858 SLSDTASK
+1858 STTCDITA
-1866 ERLKDRFEDS
+1866 ERISERFEDS
-1876 LYLNS
+1876 IFLNS

>member
-1 MKKRKTNNK
+1 MGKANDK

-61 WLTSDSLSGSF
+61 WLTSDSQSGSY
-72 LVTGYRGMGKSLLV
+72 LITGYRGMGKSLLV
-86 NRVLHKIC
+86 TRVLHKIC

-103 VFWAAELFAFVSC
+103 VFSAAEICAFVSC
-116 FIFIVAKEWE
+116 LFFLVNS
-126 VKVFSFTIGTIG
+126 FSKYHTIGV
-138 IWTTILSGLCFAALW
+138 WTAIVSGGCLAFLW
-153 LSKVVG
+153 LSKVLG
-159 PLRWW
+159 PLRLW
-164 YKAIRWRWGHRFN
+164 YKAIRWQFGHRFN
-177 KDHLSKYVLKM
+177 RNHLAKYIIKM
-188 DDGRDRRQWRIPIY
+188 DDGSDRRQWRVPIQ

-221 NVREKYSQYVKNKQN
+221 NVRVKYTQYVKNKQN

-241 YASVLIVC
+241 YLSVIAVGLMACGLTSFLCSAIPNLFFNGDFKENNGFVEFYINLIAYLKSDNHIILRHVLIALSA
-249 ILACYATKV
+249 IALY
-258 LVPFLGNL
+258 
-266 LPLGYELKNGIIQV
+266 
-280 TDEFRS
+280 
-286 NVVYVIGKSSGLVHF
+286 
-301 YYKIV
+301 
-306 SFLLFHKTVRYISII
+306 FLL
-321 LFAISLYYLFKHI
+321 
-334 GKWICSKLP
+334 KWMFQWLCSKLP
-343 YISTP
+343 FVSTP
-348 YKAIKRLNSLSDRI
+348 YKAINRLNSLSDRI

-376 SNNWLTISILGRGKN
+376 SNNWLTISVLGRGKN

-410 NEINDDLCC
+410 NSINDDNCC
-419 PRIFQT
+419 PRIFQI

-430 FDELDKVSSSTDG
+430 FDELDKVSSSTDNNT
-443 SQQQDNGTAETPEF
+443 QRQDNATVETPEF

-547 YLATMLLPEDYIMKK
+547 YLATMLLPEDFITKK
-562 MLMNADNNHVLKEE
+562 MLKNADDNHVLKEE

-586 LMEELTNPKEK
+586 LMEELTDEK
-597 LDEDYIQKREAEIR
+597 QDWDEVYVQQREAEIH
-611 YAIEFL
+611 YAVEFL
-617 HYFAVYLAHI
+617 RYFAVYLAHV

-640 KYVRTEYDVDPLYDW
+640 KYVRTEFDVDPLYDW
-655 GDVLSFGEPCE
+655 GEILSFGKPIERNT
-666 KKAKKQCVLWFD
+666 KKQCVLWFD

-756 MEFLLQTHITQI
+756 MEFLLQIHITQI
-768 AYGIFQFKFHKQIAE
+768 SFGIFQYKFHKQIAE

-816 LDHYLK
+816 LDYYIK
-822 LSQAAPEDKHY
+822 LSQAAPKDTHY

-863 ALKYIES
+863 ALRYIDSVS
-870 INLTPHNVI
+870 INPHNVI
-879 GFLKCSLKIGMSYEY
+879 GFLKCSLKIGMAYEY

-931 TGDWRVKQPLL
+931 TEDWRVKQPLL
-942 VNYGVLAEKMGSTS
+942 VNYDVLAKKMGPTDSK
-956 SRDITE
+956 DIRNLT
-962 LSPSGRRLES
+962 LSGYRLES
-972 YKSPTEEDLEF
+972 YKDPSDEELEF
-983 GKRYRRQFLAGVW
+983 GKRYRRQFLAGIW
-996 DDIKDDEKVEM
+996 DDIRKDPKVQE
-1007 PEYSTTTDCIIS
+1007 PEYSTTTDCIVS
-1019 GLSSNFTPEKSDI
+1019 GLSSNYTPEKSDI

-1052 LFVIEKMELG
+1052 LFVIEKMDLG
-1062 GISYS
+1062 GVSYS

-1078 LHSATNMDSKFMVS
+1078 LHSATNMESKFMIS

-1129 ILSLIDDYCFSKCGE
+1129 ILSLIDDYCFSTCGE
-1144 KASRSAIEVKE
+1144 KNNRSAIDAKE
-1155 NLIKFFSSL
+1155 NLIMFFSSL
-1164 QFRECMAQS
+1164 QFGKCMEQPGTA
-1173 DTSFEDKLKCM
+1173 FEDKLKCM
-1184 IAFVTDDKT
+1184 IAQYPKDEKKIKDFDKIIG
-1193 DFSYCKDDIVGYI
+1193 DYI
-1206 EYIKKPLLKDI
+1206 KYIKKPLLSNI
-1217 ETRIQKINHCT
+1217 ESRIHKVSHCAA
-1228 TRRDLMLK
+1228 RRDLMLK
-1236 MGYKL
+1236 IGYKF

-1256 MGKLFVD
+1256 MGKLFVE
-1263 ENMSFTKDV
+1263 ENMSFDKEIR
-1272 SVLKLLYMTSRK
+1272 VLNLLYMTSRK

-1297 ADTVEQLGDI
+1297 ADAVEQLGDI

-1314 KTEEFIAMSK
+1314 KTEEFVAMSK

-1343 VLTPN
+1343 VITPN
-1348 AIGLLEALTGNA
+1348 AIGLLEKLTGNVL
-1360 MSEVER
+1360 SEVER
-1366 LGILNSMCDVKFS
+1366 LNILNSMCDVRFS
-1379 KLDKSLMYYWVSARF
+1379 KLDKSLLYYWVSARF

-1429 EKIRESVMRL
+1429 EKIQESVMRL
-1439 CSSDPGLR
+1439 CSSDSGLR
-1447 GAENADGQFLLVRN
+1447 GAENTDGQFLLVRN
-1461 LFRHVVKYVGS
+1461 LFRHVVKYVGA

-1502 SIFSDI
+1502 SLFSDI

-1521 VNEYLSENHSSGMC
+1521 VYEYLSKQHKSMLC
-1535 RDVFGQQYKDYIALV
+1535 RNAFSQQYKDYIALV
-1550 YNRIAS
+1550 YSRIAS

-1581 LIDCLNVDI
+1581 LIDCLKTDI
-1590 VASEKFRP
+1590 MAMEKFRNANGGEV
-1598 SNSESLDYHD
+1598 SDYHD
-1608 AFYKQ
+1608 AFYQQ
-1613 LQLFLDSGE
+1613 LCNFLDSE
-1622 SNNIASILFKA
+1622 ETDNLASVIFKA
-1633 NDVESRLNLVE
+1633 GEVKSRLNLVE

-1680 LLWEWSKYYD
+1680 LMWEWSKYYD

-1697 FRKNQ
+1697 YRKNQ
-1702 GNDRITSS
+1702 KNANVVSS
-1710 VLRMAARNTR
+1710 ILDMVARNTR
-1720 TTMENIERLMKD
+1720 TTTETIERLMKE
-1732 CIGKMES
+1732 CIDKMETAS
-1739 TDVNDKTPFGYQYSR
+1739 VKDKTPFGYQYTR

-1794 PAYKNMIMGMYV
+1794 PAYKDMIMGMYV

-1833 RLRDAMMGMY
+1833 RMRDAMIGMY

-1858 SLSDTASK
+1858 SLSDMASK

>member
-1 MKKRKTNNK
+1 MGKANDK
-10 QKVRDNEHFRFS
+10 QKVRANEHFRFS

-86 NRVLHKIC
+86 NRVLHMIS

-103 VFWAAELFAFVSC
+103 VFKAAEFLAFVSC
-116 FIFIVAKEWE
+116 FIFIVAQEWN
-126 VKVFSFTIGTIG
+126 VDDIYSKIGV
-138 IWTTILSGLCFAALW
+138 WSAVVSGLCIVALW
-153 LSKVVG
+153 LSKVLG
-159 PLRWW
+159 PLRLW
-164 YKAIRWRWGHRFN
+164 YKTIRWQWGHRFN
-177 KDHLSKYVLKM
+177 KNHLAKYVLKI
-188 DDGRDRRQWRIPIY
+188 DDGRDRKQWRVPIQ

-221 NVREKYSQYVKNKQN
+221 NVREKYGKFVKNKQN

-241 YASVLIVC
+241 FLSIAVVSVLSC
-249 ILACYATKV
+249 FLTSQF
-258 LVPFLGNL
+258 VPFLKD
-266 LPLGYELKNGIIQV
+266 PLTASTEIKDGISLFVISK
-280 TDEFRS
+280 DRS
-286 NVVYVIGKSSGLVHF
+286 NFIQF
-301 YYKIV
+301 YYNIV
-306 SFLLFHKTVRYISII
+306 NYLLKHSVIRYITVLLFAVSVY
-321 LFAISLYYLFKHI
+321 SLLKMA
-334 GKWICSKLP
+334 GKWICSRMP

-348 YKAIKRLNSLSDRI
+348 YKAIQRLNNLSDRI
-362 NANVNEDTGTLPKV
+362 NANVNEDTGSLPKV
-376 SNNWLTISILGRGKN
+376 NNNWLTISVLGRGKN

-410 NEINDDLCC
+410 NSINDKNCC
-419 PRIFQT
+419 PRIFQI

-430 FDELDKVSSSTDG
+430 FDELDKVASSTDRG
-443 SQQQDNGTAETPEF
+443 SQQPEDGMTETPKF

-562 MLMNADNNHVLKEE
+562 MLKNADDNHVLKEE

-586 LMEELTNPKEK
+586 LMEELTDEK
-597 LDEDYIQKREAEIR
+597 QEWGEVYIQQREAEIH
-611 YAIEFL
+611 YAVEFL
-617 HYFAVYLAHI
+617 RYFAVYLAHV

-640 KYVRTEYDVDPLYDW
+640 KYVRTEFDVDPLYDW
-655 GDVLSFGEPCE
+655 SEILSFGKSIERNT
-666 KKAKKQCVLWFD
+666 KKQCVLWFD

-756 MEFLLQTHITQI
+756 MEFLLQIHITQI
-768 AYGIFQFKFHKQIAE
+768 SFGIFQYKFHKQIAE

-816 LDHYLK
+816 LDYYIK
-822 LSQAAPEDKHY
+822 LSQAAPKDTHY

-863 ALKYIES
+863 ALRYIDS
-870 INLTPHNVI
+870 VNINPHNVI
-879 GFLKCSLKIGMSYEY
+879 GFLKCSLKIGMAYEY

-931 TGDWRVKQPLL
+931 TEDWRVKQPLL
-942 VNYGVLAEKMGSTS
+942 VNYDVLAKKMGLTDYKSIQKLT
-956 SRDITE
+956 
-962 LSPSGRRLES
+962 LSGRRLES
-972 YKSPTEEDLEF
+972 YKDPSDEELEF

-996 DDIKDDEKVEM
+996 DDIKGDDKVQM
-1007 PEYSTTTDCIIS
+1007 PEYSTTTDCIVS

-1062 GISYS
+1062 GVSYS

-1078 LHSATNMDSKFMVS
+1078 LHSATNMESKFMIS

-1129 ILSLIDDYCFSKCGE
+1129 ILSLIDDYCFSTCGE
-1144 KASRSAIEVKE
+1144 KNNRSAIDAKE
-1155 NLIKFFSSL
+1155 NLIMFFSSL
-1164 QFRECMAQS
+1164 QFGKCMEQPGTA
-1173 DTSFEDKLKCM
+1173 FEDKLKCM
-1184 IAFVTDDKT
+1184 IAQYPKDEKKIKDFDKIIG
-1193 DFSYCKDDIVGYI
+1193 DYI
-1206 EYIKKPLLKDI
+1206 KYIKKPLLSNI
-1217 ETRIQKINHCT
+1217 ESRIQKVSHCAA
-1228 TRRDLMLK
+1228 RRDLMLK
-1236 MGYKL
+1236 IGYKL

-1256 MGKLFVD
+1256 MGKLFVE
-1263 ENMSFTKDV
+1263 ENMSFDKEIR
-1272 SVLKLLYMTSRK
+1272 VLNLLYMTSRK
-1284 HIRHIRQSEMSLL
+1284 HIRQSEMSLL
-1297 ADTVEQLGDI
+1297 ADAVEQLGDI

-1314 KTEEFIAMSK
+1314 KTEEFVAMSK

-1343 VLTPN
+1343 VITPN
-1348 AIGLLEALTGNA
+1348 AIGLLEKLTGNA
-1360 MSEVER
+1360 LSEVER
-1366 LGILNSMCDVKFS
+1366 LNILNSMCDVRFS
-1379 KLDKSLMYYWVSARF
+1379 KLDKSLLYYWISARF

-1429 EKIRESVMRL
+1429 EKIQESVMRL
-1439 CSSDPGLR
+1439 CSSDSGLR
-1447 GAENADGQFLLVRN
+1447 GAENTDGQFLLVRN
-1461 LFRHVVKYVGS
+1461 LFRHVVKYVGA

-1502 SIFSDI
+1502 SLFSDI
-1508 KLSLLTAMDIKIR
+1508 KLPLLTAMDIKIR
-1521 VNEYLSENHSSGMC
+1521 VNEYLSKHHMSMLC
-1535 RDVFGQQYKDYIALV
+1535 RDAFSQRYKDYIALV

-1581 LIDCLNVDI
+1581 LIDCLKTDI
-1590 VASEKFRP
+1590 MAMEKFRNVNGGEI
-1598 SNSESLDYHD
+1598 SDYHD
-1608 AFYKQ
+1608 AFYQ
-1613 LQLFLDSGE
+1613 LLCTFLDSE
-1622 SNNIASILFKA
+1622 ETDNLASVIFKA
-1633 NDVESRLNLVE
+1633 GEVKSRLNLAE

-1680 LLWEWSKYYD
+1680 LMWEWSKYYD

-1697 FRKNQ
+1697 YRKNQ
-1702 GNDRITSS
+1702 GNANVVSS
-1710 VLRMAARNTR
+1710 ILDMVARNTR
-1720 TTMENIERLMKD
+1720 TTTESIEKLMKD
-1732 CIGKMES
+1732 CVDKMGS
-1739 TDVNDKTPFGYQYSR
+1739 ASVKDKTPFGYQYTR

-1794 PAYKNMIMGMYV
+1794 PAYKDMIMGMYV

-1833 RLRDAMMGMY
+1833 RMRDAMIGMY

-1876 LYLNS
+1876 PYLNS

>member
-1 MKKRKTNNK
+1 MKKTKEK

-22 SAKNYIKFFVPGFA
+22 SAKNYIKFYVPGFA

-55 LRKLFL
+55 ITKLFL
-61 WLTSDSLSGSF
+61 WLNSDSLSGSY

-86 NRVLHKIC
+86 NRVLHKLC

-103 VFWAAELFAFVSC
+103 VFRVAEICAFASF
-116 FIFIVAKEWE
+116 FLWFFERQY
-126 VKVFSFTIGTIG
+126 FSTIGL
-138 IWTTILSGLCFAALW
+138 WTSICSILCILFLG
-153 LSKVVG
+153 LSKLFG
-159 PLRWW
+159 PFKFWFR
-164 YKAIRWRWGHRFN
+164 AIRWQWGHRFN
-177 KDHLSKYVLKM
+177 KDHLTKYVIKM
-188 DDGRDRRQWRIPIY
+188 DDGSESRQWRVPIQ

-221 NVREKYSQYVKNKQN
+221 NVRVKYGQFVKNKQN

-241 YASVLIVC
+241 YVAVILVSYLSCFVASQC
-249 ILACYATKV
+249 
-258 LVPFLGNL
+258 VPFLKNPL
-266 LPLGYELKNGIIQV
+266 LLKFTIKEGAVTYIIEKTSGFSYLYYNIVNYLLQH
-280 TDEFRS
+280 DWIRYG
-286 NVVYVIGKSSGLVHF
+286 VVL
-301 YYKIV
+301 
-306 SFLLFHKTVRYISII
+306 
-321 LFAISLYYLFKHI
+321 LFAISIYYLLKLL
-334 GKWICSKLP
+334 GKWVCAKLP
-343 YISTP
+343 FISTP
-348 YKAIKRLNSLSDRI
+348 YKAIRRLNDLCDRI
-362 NANVNEDTGTLPKV
+362 NSSVKEDTGTLPKV
-376 SNNWLTISILGRGKN
+376 NNKWMTVSVLGRGKN

-410 NEINDDLCC
+410 NGINDNKYC
-419 PRIFQT
+419 PRIFQI

-430 FDELDKVSSSTDG
+430 FDELDKVSGSTEGND
-443 SQQQDNGTAETPEF
+443 QQHGTATVETPEF
-457 DASVEGFS
+457 DASIEGFS

-547 YLATMLLPEDYIMKK
+547 YLANMLLPEDFITKK
-562 MLMNADNNHVLKEE
+562 MLKNVDDNHVLKEE

-586 LMEELTNPKEK
+586 LMEELIDPKKK
-597 LDEDYIQKREAEIR
+597 LDEGYIRRREAEIR
-611 YAIEFL
+611 YAVEFL
-617 HYFAVYLAHI
+617 HYFAVYLAHV

-640 KYVRTEYDVDPLYDW
+640 KYIRTEYDVDPLYEW
-655 GDVLSFGEPCE
+655 GDVLSFGKRSERQ
-666 KKAKKQCVLWFD
+666 AKEQCVLWFTP
-678 YNAQRFIN
+678 NAQRFIN

-768 AYGIFQFKFHKQIAE
+768 SFGIFQYKFHKQIAE

-816 LDHYLK
+816 LEYYLK
-822 LSQAAPEDKHY
+822 LSHASPTDIHY
-833 HRVLERLHENLGDIY
+833 HQVLERLHENLGDIY

-863 ALKYIES
+863 ALRYIDNTS
-870 INLTPHNVI
+870 LTPHNVI
-879 GFLKCSLKIGMSYEY
+879 GFLKCSLKIGMAYEY
-894 RRTFENAYMIYCQ
+894 RRTFENAYMIYSR

-916 WIDERSIG
+916 WIDERAIG

-931 TGDWRVKQPLL
+931 TDDWRVKQPLL
-942 VNYGVLAEKMGSTS
+942 VNHEVLAKKMGPTASKN
-956 SRDITE
+956 IQK
-962 LSPSGRRLES
+962 LSFFGREIES
-972 YKSPTEEDLEF
+972 YKAPSDEELEL

-996 DDIKDDEKVEM
+996 DDIKGDHQVQK
-1007 PEYSTTTDCIIS
+1007 PEYSTTTDGIVS
-1019 GLSSNFTPEKSDI
+1019 GLTSNYTPEKSDI

-1062 GISYS
+1062 GVSYS

-1078 LHSATNMDSKFMVS
+1078 LHSATNMDSKFMIS

-1113 KRVDSL
+1113 SRVDSL

-1129 ILSLIDDYCFSKCGE
+1129 ILSLIDDYCFKKCGE
-1144 KASRSAIEVKE
+1144 TKGRSAIEMKDGLVKY
-1155 NLIKFFSSL
+1155 FSGL
-1164 QFRECMAQS
+1164 QFRKCMDQPAV
-1173 DTSFEDKLKCM
+1173 SFVDKLESM
-1184 IAFVTDDKT
+1184 IPAKPEDTI
-1193 DFSYCKDDIVGYI
+1193 YKDIKGYI
-1206 EYIKKPLLKDI
+1206 EYISKPLLSNI
-1217 ETRIQKINHCT
+1217 ESRIQKIDRCT
-1228 TRRDLMLK
+1228 KRRDLMLK
-1236 MGYKL
+1236 IGYKL

-1251 SLSIL
+1251 SLDIL
-1256 MGKLFVD
+1256 KKKLFVE
-1263 ENMSFTKDV
+1263 ENKSLETEAT
-1272 SVLKLLYMTSRK
+1272 VLELLYMTSRK

-1297 ADTVEQLGDI
+1297 ADTVEQLADI
-1307 MLSCSLT
+1307 MLACSLT
-1314 KTEEFIAMSK
+1314 RTDEFVTMSK
-1324 KQHPDLASFNWNDN
+1324 KQHPSLESYNWDEDQ
-1338 PRLHD
+1338 RLHD
-1343 VLTPN
+1343 VITPN
-1348 AIGLLEALTGNA
+1348 AIGLLESLTGNA
-1360 MSEVER
+1360 LSEVER
-1366 LGILNSMCDVKFS
+1366 LRILNSMKEVRFS
-1379 KLDKSLMYYWVSARF
+1379 KLDKSLMYYWISARF

-1403 AAFCVNRMLKVIQDY
+1403 AAFCVNRMLKVIQGY
-1418 LKVVGSSFSTD
+1418 MKVVGSSFSTD
-1429 EKIRESVMRL
+1429 EKKLESVQRL
-1439 CSSDPGLR
+1439 CTTDSGLTDV
-1447 GAENADGQFLLVRN
+1447 ENIDGQFLLIRN
-1461 LFRHVVKYVGS
+1461 LFRYVVKYVGF

-1502 SIFSDI
+1502 STFSDL
-1508 KLSLLTAMDIKIR
+1508 KLSLLTAMDIKVRI
-1521 VNEYLSENHSSGMC
+1521 NEYLSRFHASGVC
-1535 RDVFGQQYKDYIALV
+1535 RLAFKKQYRDYIALI
-1550 YNRIAS
+1550 YNRISS

-1567 VMGAFMKAQVNKRI
+1567 VMGAFMKAQMNKRI
-1581 LIDCLNVDI
+1581 LIDCLNVD
-1590 VASEKFRP
+1590 VVQSEKFRTGYP
-1598 SNSESLDYHD
+1598 VEVGAYSDYHD
-1608 AFYKQ
+1608 AFYNQ
-1613 LQLFLDSGE
+1613 LYKFLDSSE
-1622 SNNIASILFKA
+1622 SDNIANTFFNA
-1633 NDVESRLNLVE
+1633 NNVQSRLNLIE

-1697 FRKNQ
+1697 YKKYPDNER
-1702 GNDRITSS
+1702 
-1710 VLRMAARNTR
+1710 VRMGILSMIARNTR
-1720 TTMENIERLMKD
+1720 TTMENVDKLLKD
-1732 CIGKMES
+1732 CVQKMEENG
-1739 TDVNDKTPFGYQYSR
+1739 VKDKTEFGHLYTR

-1777 EMATKYYKMAK
+1777 EMSTMYYKMAK

-1833 RLRDAMMGMY
+1833 RQRDAMIGMY
-1843 ENSNINQMKNYEHDV
+1843 EKSNTNQMKNYEHDV
-1858 SLSDTASK
+1858 SKTCDITADRIN
-1866 ERLKDRFEDS
+1866 ERFEDS
-1876 LYLNS
+1876 IFLNS

>member
-1 MKKRKTNNK
+1 MRKTNNK
-10 QKVRDNEHFRFS
+10 QKVRDNEHFIYS

-86 NRVLHKIC
+86 NRVLHMIC

-103 VFWAAELFAFVSC
+103 VFKAAELLAFVSY
-116 FIFIVAKEWE
+116 FIFIVANKWYVEDIYS
-126 VKVFSFTIGTIG
+126 KIGV
-138 IWTTILSGLCFAALW
+138 WAAVVSGLCIAALW
-153 LSKVVG
+153 LSKVLG
-159 PLRWW
+159 PLRLW
-164 YKAIRWRWGHRFN
+164 YKTIRWQWGHRFN
-177 KDHLSKYVLKM
+177 KNHLAKYVLKI
-188 DDGRDRRQWRIPIY
+188 DDGRDRKQWRVPIQ

-221 NVREKYSQYVKNKQN
+221 NVREKYGKFVKNKQN

-241 YASVLIVC
+241 FLSIAVVSVLSC
-249 ILACYATKV
+249 FLTSQF
-258 LVPFLGNL
+258 VPFLKD
-266 LPLGYELKNGIIQV
+266 PLTAGKEIKDGICSFVVSKDSSSFIQ
-280 TDEFRS
+280 
-286 NVVYVIGKSSGLVHF
+286 F
-301 YYKIV
+301 YYNIV
-306 SFLLFHKTVRYISII
+306 NYLLNHNIIRYIIVL
-321 LFAISLYYLFKHI
+321 LFAISIYSLLKMA
-334 GKWICSKLP
+334 GNWICLRMP
-343 YISTP
+343 FISTP
-348 YKAIKRLNSLSDRI
+348 YKAIQRLNNLSDRI
-362 NANVNEDTGTLPKV
+362 NANVNEDTGSLPKV
-376 SNNWLTISILGRGKN
+376 NNNWLTISVLGRGKN

-410 NEINDDLCC
+410 NSINDNNCC
-419 PRIFQT
+419 PRIFQI

-430 FDELDKVSSSTDG
+430 FDELDKVASSIDRGSKQPEDG
-443 SQQQDNGTAETPEF
+443 TTETPEF

-547 YLATMLLPEDYIMKK
+547 YLATMLLPENYIMDK
-562 MLMNADNNHVLKEE
+562 MLKNADDNHVLKEE

-586 LMEELTNPKEK
+586 LMEELTDEK
-597 LDEDYIQKREAEIR
+597 QNWDDKYIRKREAEIQ
-611 YAIEFL
+611 YAVEFL
-617 HYFAVYLAHI
+617 RYFAVYLAHV

-640 KYVRTEYDVDPLYDW
+640 KYVRTEYDVDPLCDW
-655 GDVLSFGEPCE
+655 GEVLSFGKPIER
-666 KKAKKQCVLWFD
+666 KTKKQCVLWFD

-756 MEFLLQTHITQI
+756 MEFLLQIHITQI
-768 AYGIFQFKFHKQIAE
+768 SFGIFQYKFHKQIAE

-816 LDHYLK
+816 LDYYIK
-822 LSQAAPEDKHY
+822 LSQAAPKDTHY

-863 ALKYIES
+863 ALRYIDSVS
-870 INLTPHNVI
+870 INPHNVI
-879 GFLKCSLKIGMSYEY
+879 GFLKCSLKIGMAYEY

-916 WIDERSIG
+916 WVDERSIG
-924 LDYTSKW
+924 LDYTSEW
-931 TGDWRVKQPLL
+931 TDDWRVKQPLL
-942 VNYGVLAEKMGSTS
+942 VNYEVMAKKMGPKS
-956 SRDITE
+956 SKDIQKFSVFGTK
-962 LSPSGRRLES
+962 LES
-972 YKSPTEEDLEF
+972 YKDPSNEELEL
-983 GKRYRRQFLAGVW
+983 GKQYRRQFLAGVW
-996 DDIKDDEKVEM
+996 DDIKGEGEVEN
-1007 PEYSTTTDCIIS
+1007 PQYSTATDRIIS

-1032 LQRLT
+1032 LQRLS

-1062 GISYS
+1062 GVSYS

-1078 LHSATNMDSKFMVS
+1078 LHSATNMDSKFMIS

-1101 VMYYKNGYVTPL
+1101 VMYYKNVYVTPL

-1129 ILSLIDDYCFSKCGE
+1129 ILSLIDDYCFSACGE
-1144 KASRSAIEVKE
+1144 KTGRSAIEVKE
-1155 NLIKFFSSL
+1155 SLIKFFSKL
-1164 QFRECMAQS
+1164 KFRECMAQPG
-1173 DTSFEDKLKCM
+1173 TAFEDKLKCM
-1184 IAFVTDDKT
+1184 IAQYPKDKKKIH
-1193 DFSYCKDDIVGYI
+1193 DFDTIIGDYI
-1206 EYIKKPLLKDI
+1206 KYIKKPLLSNI
-1217 ETRIQKINHCT
+1217 ENRIQKIDQCT
-1228 TRRDLMLK
+1228 LRRDLMLK

-1241 PCNACRYAHR
+1241 PCNACRYAYR
-1251 SLSIL
+1251 SLNIL
-1256 MGKLFVD
+1256 TEHLFVE
-1263 ENMSFTKDV
+1263 ENMSLDTV
-1272 SVLKLLYMTSRK
+1272 VRVMKLLYMTSRK

-1314 KTEEFIAMSK
+1314 KTEEFVAMSK
-1324 KQHPDLASFNWNDN
+1324 KQHPDLATFNWDEN
-1338 PRLHD
+1338 PRHHD
-1343 VLTPN
+1343 VITPN

-1360 MSEVER
+1360 LSEVER
-1366 LGILNSMCDVKFS
+1366 LSILNSMCDVKFS
-1379 KLDKSLMYYWVSARF
+1379 KLDKSLLYYWVSVRF

-1429 EKIRESVMRL
+1429 EKIQESVMRL
-1439 CSSDPGLR
+1439 CSSDTGLS
-1447 GAENADGQFLLVRN
+1447 GAENTDGQFLLVRN

-1521 VNEYLSENHSSGMC
+1521 VNEYLSKHHTSMLC
-1535 RDVFGQQYKDYIALV
+1535 RDAYSQHYRGYIALV

-1581 LIDCLNVDI
+1581 LIDCLKTDVM
-1590 VASEKFRP
+1590 VMEKFRNINGGET
-1598 SNSESLDYHD
+1598 SDYHD
-1608 AFYKQ
+1608 AFYER
-1613 LQLFLDSGE
+1613 LHSFLNSEETD
-1622 SNNIASILFKA
+1622 NLACVLFKA
-1633 NDVESRLNLVE
+1633 RDVKSRLNLVE

-1680 LLWEWSKYYD
+1680 LMWEWSKYYD

-1697 FRKNQ
+1697 YRKNQ
-1702 GNDRITSS
+1702 RNANVVTSILDM
-1710 VLRMAARNTR
+1710 VARNTR
-1720 TTMENIERLMKD
+1720 TTTETIERLMKECVD
-1732 CIGKMES
+1732 KMEDAS
-1739 TDVNDKTPFGYQYSR
+1739 VKDKTPYGYQYTR

-1794 PAYKNMIMGMYV
+1794 PAYKDMIMGMYV

-1833 RLRDAMMGMY
+1833 RMRDAMIGMY

-1858 SLSDTASK
+1858 SLSDIPSVD
-1866 ERLKDRFEDS
+1866 RLKDRFEDS

>member
-1 MKKRKTNNK
+1 MKKTKEK
-10 QKVRDNEHFRFS
+10 PKVRDNEHFKFS

-44 GKDKFVGRELQ
+44 GKDKFVGRDLQ

-61 WLTSDSLSGSF
+61 WLTSDSQSGSY

-86 NRVLHKIC
+86 SRVLHKIC

-103 VFWAAELFAFVSC
+103 VFRAAEICAFVSY
-116 FIFIVAKEWE
+116 FIFLVQG
-126 VKVFSFTIGTIG
+126 FSKYKTIG
-138 IWTTILSGLCFAALW
+138 IWSAIISATCIASLC
-153 LSKVVG
+153 LSKVLG
-159 PLRWW
+159 PLRYW
-164 YKAIRWRWGHRFN
+164 YKAIRWQWGHRFN
-177 KDHLSKYVLKM
+177 KDHLAKYVIKI
-188 DDGRDRRQWRIPIY
+188 DDGTDRRQWRVPIQ

-221 NVREKYSQYVKNKQN
+221 NVRVKYGQFVKNKQN

-241 YASVLIVC
+241 YVAVILVGYLSCFVASQC
-249 ILACYATKV
+249 
-258 LVPFLGNL
+258 VPFLKNPL
-266 LPLGYELKNGIIQV
+266 LLKHATKEGVVTFIIEKTSGFSYLYYNIVNYLLQH
-280 TDEFRS
+280 DWIRYG
-286 NVVYVIGKSSGLVHF
+286 VVL
-301 YYKIV
+301 
-306 SFLLFHKTVRYISII
+306 
-321 LFAISLYYLFKHI
+321 LFAISIYYLLKLL
-334 GKWICSKLP
+334 GKWGCTKLP
-343 YISTP
+343 FISTP
-348 YKAIKRLNSLSDRI
+348 YKAIRRLNDLCDRI
-362 NANVNEDTGTLPKV
+362 NSSVKEDTGTLPKANNKWMTV
-376 SNNWLTISILGRGKN
+376 SVLGRGKN

-410 NEINDDLCC
+410 NSINDDNCC
-419 PRIFQT
+419 PRIFQI

-430 FDELDKVSSSTDG
+430 FDELDKVSGSTEGND
-443 SQQQDNGTAETPEF
+443 QRHGTNTVETPEF

-547 YLATMLLPEDYIMKK
+547 YLATMLLPEDFITKK
-562 MLMNADNNHVLKEE
+562 MLKNADDNHVLKEE

-586 LMEELTNPKEK
+586 LMEELSDPKKK
-597 LDEDYIQKREAEIR
+597 LDEEYIRRREAEIR
-611 YAIEFL
+611 YAVEFL
-617 HYFAVYLAHI
+617 HYFAVYLAHV

-640 KYVRTEYDVDPLYDW
+640 KYIRTEYDVDPLYEW
-655 GDVLSFGEPCE
+655 GDVLSFGKRSER
-666 KKAKKQCVLWFD
+666 KAKEQCVLWFTP
-678 YNAQRFIN
+678 NVQRFIN

-768 AYGIFQFKFHKQIAE
+768 SFGIFQYKFHKQIAE

-822 LSQAAPEDKHY
+822 LSQSAPKDTHY
-833 HRVLERLHENLGDIY
+833 HQVLERLHENLGDIY

-863 ALKYIES
+863 ALRYIDGV
-870 INLTPHNVI
+870 NLTPHNVI
-879 GFLKCSLKIGMSYEY
+879 GFLKCSLKIGMAYEY

-931 TGDWRVKQPLL
+931 TDDWRVKQPLL
-942 VNYGVLAEKMGSTS
+942 VNHEVLAKKMGPTASKN
-956 SRDITE
+956 IQK
-962 LSPSGRRLES
+962 LSFFGREIES
-972 YKSPTEEDLEF
+972 YKVPSDEDLEL

-996 DDIKDDEKVEM
+996 DDIKEDHQVQN
-1007 PEYSTTTDCIIS
+1007 PEYSTTTDGIVS
-1019 GLSSNFTPEKSDI
+1019 GLTSNYTPEKSDI

-1062 GISYS
+1062 GVSYS

-1078 LHSATNMDSKFMVS
+1078 LHSATNMDSKFMIS

-1113 KRVDSL
+1113 SRVDSL

-1129 ILSLIDDYCFSKCGE
+1129 ILSLIDDYCFKKCGE
-1144 KASRSAIEVKE
+1144 TKGRSAIEMKDGLVKY
-1155 NLIKFFSSL
+1155 FSGL
-1164 QFRECMAQS
+1164 QFRKCMDQPAV
-1173 DTSFEDKLKCM
+1173 SFVDKLESM
-1184 IAFVTDDKT
+1184 IPAKPEDTI
-1193 DFSYCKDDIVGYI
+1193 YKDIKGYI
-1206 EYIKKPLLKDI
+1206 EYISKPLLSNI
-1217 ETRIQKINHCT
+1217 ESRIQKIDRCT
-1228 TRRDLMLK
+1228 KRRDLMLK
-1236 MGYKL
+1236 IGYKL

-1251 SLSIL
+1251 SLDIL
-1256 MGKLFVD
+1256 KKKLFVE
-1263 ENMSFTKDV
+1263 ENKSLETEAT
-1272 SVLKLLYMTSRK
+1272 VLELLYMTSRK
-1284 HIRHIRQSEMSLL
+1284 HIHHIRQSEMSLL
-1297 ADTVEQLGDI
+1297 ADTVEQLADI
-1307 MLSCSLT
+1307 MLACSLT
-1314 KTEEFIAMSK
+1314 RTDEFVTMSK
-1324 KQHPDLASFNWNDN
+1324 KQHPSLESYNWDEDQ
-1338 PRLHD
+1338 RLHD
-1343 VLTPN
+1343 VITPN
-1348 AIGLLEALTGNA
+1348 AIGLLESLTGNA
-1360 MSEVER
+1360 LSEVER
-1366 LGILNSMCDVKFS
+1366 LRILNSMKEVRFS
-1379 KLDKSLMYYWVSARF
+1379 KLDKSLMYYWISARF

-1403 AAFCVNRMLKVIQDY
+1403 AAFCVNRMLKVIQGY
-1418 LKVVGSSFSTD
+1418 MKVVGSSFSTD
-1429 EKIRESVMRL
+1429 EKKLESVQRL
-1439 CSSDPGLR
+1439 CTTDSGLTDV
-1447 GAENADGQFLLVRN
+1447 ENIDGQFLLIRN
-1461 LFRHVVKYVGS
+1461 LFRYVVKYVGF

-1502 SIFSDI
+1502 STFSDL
-1508 KLSLLTAMDIKIR
+1508 KLSLLTAMDIKVRI
-1521 VNEYLSENHSSGMC
+1521 NEYLSRFHASGVC
-1535 RDVFGQQYKDYIALV
+1535 RLAFKKQYRDYIALI
-1550 YNRIAS
+1550 YNRISS

-1567 VMGAFMKAQVNKRI
+1567 VMGAFMKAQMNKRI
-1581 LIDCLNVDI
+1581 LIDCLNVD
-1590 VASEKFRP
+1590 VVQSEKFRTGYP
-1598 SNSESLDYHD
+1598 VEVGAYSDYHD
-1608 AFYKQ
+1608 AFYNQ
-1613 LQLFLDSGE
+1613 LYKFLDSSE
-1622 SNNIASILFKA
+1622 SDNIANTFFNAK
-1633 NDVESRLNLVE
+1633 NVQSRLNLIE

-1697 FRKNQ
+1697 YKKYPDNER
-1702 GNDRITSS
+1702 
-1710 VLRMAARNTR
+1710 VRMGILSMIARNTR
-1720 TTMENIERLMKD
+1720 TTVENVDKLLKD
-1732 CIGKMES
+1732 CVQKMEENG
-1739 TDVNDKTPFGYQYSR
+1739 VKDKTEFGHLYTR

-1777 EMATKYYKMAK
+1777 EMSTMYYKMAK

-1833 RLRDAMMGMY
+1833 RQRDAMIGMY
-1843 ENSNINQMKNYEHDV
+1843 EKSNTNQMKNYEHDV
-1858 SLSDTASK
+1858 SKTCDITADRIN
-1866 ERLKDRFEDS
+1866 ERFEDS
-1876 LYLNS
+1876 IFLNS

>member
-1 MKKRKTNNK
+1 MKKTKNK
-10 QKVRDNEHFRFS
+10 SKFRDNEHFRFS
-22 SAKNYIKFFVPGFA
+22 SEKKYIKFFVPGFA

-72 LVTGYRGMGKSLLV
+72 LITGYRGMGKSLLV
-86 NRVLHKIC
+86 SRVLHMIC

-103 VFWAAELFAFVSC
+103 VFNAAEISILAHC
-116 FIFIVAKEWE
+116 FIFCVLTKTLNIEGPLLHIA
-126 VKVFSFTIGTIG
+126 G
-138 IWTTILSGLCFAALW
+138 ILLVMLSLVLIAFLW
-153 LSKVVG
+153 LSKMLG
-159 PLRWW
+159 PVKFWYKTLRWQ
-164 YKAIRWRWGHRFN
+164 WRHRFN
-177 KDHLSKYVLKM
+177 KDHLAKYVIKM
-188 DDGRDRRQWRIPIY
+188 DDGTERKQWRVPIL

-221 NVREKYSQYVKNKQN
+221 NVREKYSKFVKNMQN
-236 RPLLA
+236 RPLLGFI
-241 YASVLIVC
+241 SVVAVSLLTC
-249 ILACYATKV
+249 KLTRYLCRTLPILFKSNDFSGKNCF
-258 LVPFLGNL
+258 VPFYIDLFNYLGDHIVL
-266 LPLGYELKNGIIQV
+266 RHVII
-280 TDEFRS
+280 
-286 NVVYVIGKSSGLVHF
+286 G
-301 YYKIV
+301 
-306 SFLLFHKTVRYISII
+306 
-321 LFAISLYYLFKHI
+321 LFAIFAFNFLKRLFR
-334 GKWICSKLP
+334 WICSKLP
-343 YISTP
+343 FISTP
-348 YKAIKRLNSLSDRI
+348 YKAIQRLNCLCDRI
-362 NANVNEDTGTLPKV
+362 NANVNEDTGTLPKI
-376 SNNWLTISILGRGKN
+376 SNNWLTVSILGRGKN

-410 NEINDDLCC
+410 NSINDNKCC
-419 PRIFQT
+419 PRIFQI

-430 FDELDKVSSSTDG
+430 FDELDKVSSSAEG
-443 SQQQDNGTAETPEF
+443 SARQETLTTETPEF
-457 DASVEGFS
+457 DTSVEGFS

-520 IFNGVLNVDSFLS
+520 IFNGVLNVNSFLS

-547 YLATMLLPEDYIMKK
+547 YLSTMLLPEDFISKK
-562 MLMNADNNHVLKEE
+562 MLKNANENKVLKEE

-586 LMEELTNPKEK
+586 LMEELTDPKQNPK
-597 LDEDYIQKREAEIR
+597 EDYIQQREAEIR
-611 YAIEFL
+611 YAVEFL

-655 GDVLSFGEPCE
+655 GDILSFGKPIE
-666 KKAKKQCVLWFD
+666 KTAKKQCVLWFD

-740 LNANKNP
+740 LNVNKNP

-756 MEFLLQTHITQI
+756 MEFLQQIHITQI
-768 AYGIFQFKFHKQIAE
+768 AFGIFQFKFHKQIAE

-816 LDHYLK
+816 LDYYLK
-822 LSQAAPEDKHY
+822 LSQAAPKDTHY

-863 ALKYIES
+863 ALRYIDS
-870 INLTPHNVI
+870 VNLNPHNVI

-931 TGDWRVKQPLL
+931 TDDWRVKQPLL
-942 VNYGVLAEKMGSTS
+942 VNYDVLSKKMGPTDSK
-956 SRDITE
+956 DIHRVRFQ
-962 LSPSGRRLES
+962 GHGIES
-972 YKSPTEEDLEF
+972 YKDPSKEELEF

-996 DDIKDDEKVEM
+996 NDINEDKEVKK
-1007 PEYSTTTDCIIS
+1007 PEYSTTTDCIVS

-1062 GISYS
+1062 GVSYS

-1078 LHSATNMDSKFMVS
+1078 LHSATNMESKFMVS

-1113 KRVDSL
+1113 KRVDRL

-1129 ILSLIDDYCFSKCGE
+1129 ILCLIDDCCFKHCGE
-1144 KASRSAIEVKE
+1144 KKGRSAIEMKE
-1155 NLIKFFSSL
+1155 NLLDFFTII
-1164 QFRECMAQS
+1164 QFRECMDQP
-1173 DTSFEDKLKCM
+1173 DNTFKDKLKSM
-1184 IAFVTDDKT
+1184 VAKFPKEKKKSANFD
-1193 DFSYCKDDIVGYI
+1193 DDIEKYITYI
-1206 EYIKKPLLKDI
+1206 EKPLLSNI
-1217 ETRIQKINHCT
+1217 EKRIQKIDHCT
-1228 TRRDLMLK
+1228 LRRDLMLK
-1236 MGYKL
+1236 IGYKL

-1251 SLSIL
+1251 SLNIL
-1256 MGKLFVD
+1256 MENLFVE
-1263 ENMSFTKDV
+1263 ENMSLETDIK
-1272 SVLKLLYMTSRK
+1272 VLKLLYMTSRK

-1297 ADTVEQLGDI
+1297 ADTIEQLGDI
-1307 MLSCSLT
+1307 MLSCALT
-1314 KTEEFIAMSK
+1314 KTGEFVSMSR
-1324 KQHPDLASFNWNDN
+1324 KQHPDLETFNWDN
-1338 PRLHD
+1338 NPKLHD
-1343 VLTPN
+1343 VITPN
-1348 AIGLLEALTGNA
+1348 VIELLEMLTGNTL
-1360 MSEVER
+1360 SEVER
-1366 LGILNSMCDVKFS
+1366 LRILNSKKDVKFS
-1379 KLDKSLMYYWVSARF
+1379 KLDKSLLYYWISARF

-1403 AAFCVNRMLKVIQDY
+1403 AAFCVNRMLKVIQGY
-1418 LKVVGSSFSTD
+1418 MKVVGSSFATD
-1429 EKIRESVMRL
+1429 DKLRESVLRL
-1439 CSSDPGLR
+1439 CTSDSGLR
-1447 GAENADGQFLLVRN
+1447 GAESTDGQFLLVRN
-1461 LFRHVVKYVGS
+1461 LFRYVVKYVGF

-1502 SIFSDI
+1502 STFSDI
-1508 KLSLLTAMDIKIR
+1508 KMSLLTAMDIKIS
-1521 VNEYLSENHSSGMC
+1521 VYEYLSKYHASKVC
-1535 RDVFGQQYKDYIALV
+1535 KDTYKQQYRAYITLI

-1581 LIDCLNVDI
+1581 MIDSLNADI
-1590 VASEKFRP
+1590 VLMEKFRTDGGMKDA
-1598 SNSESLDYHD
+1598 DYHD
-1608 AFYKQ
+1608 SFYER
-1613 LQLFLDSGE
+1613 LHTFLE
-1622 SNNIASILFKA
+1622 SDKSENIAKTLFKSETA
-1633 NDVESRLNLVE
+1633 NSRLNLIE

-1680 LLWEWSKYYD
+1680 LLWEWSKYHE

-1697 FRKNQ
+1697 YRKNQ
-1702 GNDRITSS
+1702 RNDRVKSS
-1710 VLRMAARNTR
+1710 ILNMMARNTR
-1720 TTMENIERLMKD
+1720 TTSENIERLMKE
-1732 CIGKMES
+1732 CIEKMEADS
-1739 TDVNDKTPFGYQYSR
+1739 MGDKNTFGYQYTR

-1777 EMATKYYKMAK
+1777 EMSTKYYKMAK

-1843 ENSNINQMKNYEHDV
+1843 ENSNTNQMKNYEHDV
-1858 SLSDTASK
+1858 AITNADTRD
-1866 ERLKDRFEDS
+1866 RLKDRFEDS
-1876 LYLNS
+1876 IYLNS

>member
-1 MKKRKTNNK
+1 MRKTNNK
-10 QKVRDNEHFRFS
+10 QKVRDNEHFKYS

-86 NRVLHKIC
+86 NRVLHMIC

-103 VFWAAELFAFVSC
+103 VFKAAELLAFVSC
-116 FIFIVAKEWE
+116 FIFIVANKWYVEDIYS
-126 VKVFSFTIGTIG
+126 KIGV
-138 IWTTILSGLCFAALW
+138 WAAVVSGLCIAALW
-153 LSKVVG
+153 LSKVLG
-159 PLRWW
+159 PLRLW
-164 YKAIRWRWGHRFN
+164 YKTIRWQWGHRFN
-177 KDHLSKYVLKM
+177 KNHLAKYVLKI
-188 DDGRDRRQWRIPIY
+188 DDGRDRKQWRVPIQ

-221 NVREKYSQYVKNKQN
+221 NVREKYGKFVKNKQN

-241 YASVLIVC
+241 FLSIAVVSVLSC
-249 ILACYATKV
+249 FLTSQF
-258 LVPFLGNL
+258 VPFLKD
-266 LPLGYELKNGIIQV
+266 PLTASTEIKDGISLFVISK
-280 TDEFRS
+280 DRS
-286 NVVYVIGKSSGLVHF
+286 NFIQF
-301 YYKIV
+301 YYNIV
-306 SFLLFHKTVRYISII
+306 NYLLKHSVIRYITVLLFAVSVY
-321 LFAISLYYLFKHI
+321 SLLKMA
-334 GKWICSKLP
+334 GKWICSRMP

-348 YKAIKRLNSLSDRI
+348 FKAIQRLNNLSDRI
-362 NANVNEDTGTLPKV
+362 NANVNEDTGSLPKV
-376 SNNWLTISILGRGKN
+376 NNNWLTISVLGRGKN

-410 NEINDDLCC
+410 NSINDKNCC
-419 PRIFQT
+419 PRIFQI

-430 FDELDKVSSSTDG
+430 FDELDKVASSTDRG
-443 SQQQDNGTAETPEF
+443 SQQQDGGAAETPEF

-562 MLMNADNNHVLKEE
+562 MLKNADDNHVLKEE

-586 LMEELTNPKEK
+586 LMEELTDEK
-597 LDEDYIQKREAEIR
+597 QEWGEVYIQQREAEIH
-611 YAIEFL
+611 YAVEFL
-617 HYFAVYLAHI
+617 RYFAVYLAHV

-640 KYVRTEYDVDPLYDW
+640 KYVRTEYDVDPLCDW
-655 GDVLSFGEPCE
+655 GEILSFGKPIER
-666 KKAKKQCVLWFD
+666 KTKKQCVLWFD
-678 YNAQRFIN
+678 SNAQRFIN

-756 MEFLLQTHITQI
+756 MEFLLQIHITQI
-768 AYGIFQFKFHKQIAE
+768 SFGIFQYKFHKQIAE

-807 TVKRYNTRL
+807 TVKRYNSRL
-816 LDHYLK
+816 LDYYLK
-822 LSQAAPEDKHY
+822 LSQSAPKDTHY
-833 HRVLERLHENLGDIY
+833 HQVLERLHENLGDIY

-863 ALKYIES
+863 ALRYIDS
-870 INLTPHNVI
+870 VSLNPHNVI
-879 GFLKCSLKIGMSYEY
+879 GFLKCSLKIGMAYEY

-931 TGDWRVKQPLL
+931 TEDWRVKQPLL
-942 VNYGVLAEKMGSTS
+942 VNYDVLAKKMGPTDSK
-956 SRDITE
+956 DIHD
-962 LSPSGRRLES
+962 LSLSGHRLES
-972 YKSPTEEDLEF
+972 YKYPTDEELEF

-996 DDIKDDEKVEM
+996 DDIRKDPKVQE
-1007 PEYSTTTDCIIS
+1007 PEYSTTTDCIVS
-1019 GLSSNFTPEKSDI
+1019 GLSSNYTPEKSDI

-1052 LFVIEKMELG
+1052 LFVIEKMDLG
-1062 GISYS
+1062 GVSYS

-1078 LHSATNMDSKFMVS
+1078 LHSATNMESKFMIS

-1129 ILSLIDDYCFSKCGE
+1129 ILSLIDDYCFSTCGE
-1144 KASRSAIEVKE
+1144 KNNRSAIDAKE
-1155 NLIKFFSSL
+1155 NLIMFFSSL
-1164 QFRECMAQS
+1164 QFGKCMEQPGTA
-1173 DTSFEDKLKCM
+1173 FEDKLKCM
-1184 IAFVTDDKT
+1184 IAQYPKDEKKIKDFDKIIG
-1193 DFSYCKDDIVGYI
+1193 DYI
-1206 EYIKKPLLKDI
+1206 KYIKKPLLSNI
-1217 ETRIQKINHCT
+1217 ESRIQKIDHCT

-1236 MGYKL
+1236 IGYKL

-1256 MGKLFVD
+1256 MDHLFVE
-1263 ENMSFTKDV
+1263 ENMSFAKDV
-1272 SVLKLLYMTSRK
+1272 RVFKLLYMTSRK

-1297 ADTVEQLGDI
+1297 ADAVEQLGDI

-1314 KTEEFIAMSK
+1314 KTEEFVAMSK

-1343 VLTPN
+1343 VITPN
-1348 AIGLLEALTGNA
+1348 AIGLLEKLTGNA
-1360 MSEVER
+1360 LSEVER
-1366 LGILNSMCDVKFS
+1366 LNILNSMCDVRFS
-1379 KLDKSLMYYWVSARF
+1379 KLDKSLLYYWVSARF

-1429 EKIRESVMRL
+1429 EKIQESVMRL
-1439 CSSDPGLR
+1439 CSSDSGLR
-1447 GAENADGQFLLVRN
+1447 GAENTDGQFLLVRN
-1461 LFRHVVKYVGS
+1461 LFRHVVKYVGA

-1491 EHMDDVDLSRL
+1491 EHMDDVDLTRL
-1502 SIFSDI
+1502 SIYSDI

-1521 VNEYLSENHSSGMC
+1521 VNEYLSKHHTSMLC
-1535 RDVFGQQYKDYIALV
+1535 RNAYSQHYKDYIALV

-1581 LIDCLNVDI
+1581 LIDCLKTDI
-1590 VASEKFRP
+1590 MNMEKFGNANGGEI
-1598 SNSESLDYHD
+1598 SDYHD
-1608 AFYKQ
+1608 AFYKR
-1613 LQLFLDSGE
+1613 LHSFLDSDE
-1622 SNNIASILFKA
+1622 TDNLASVLFKA
-1633 NDVESRLNLVE
+1633 GDVKSRLNLVE

-1680 LLWEWSKYYD
+1680 LMWEWSKYYD

-1697 FRKNQ
+1697 YRKNQ
-1702 GNDRITSS
+1702 KNDNVVSS
-1710 VLRMAARNTR
+1710 ILDMVARNTR
-1720 TTMENIERLMKD
+1720 TTTESIEKLMKE
-1732 CIGKMES
+1732 CVGQMETS
-1739 TDVNDKTPFGYQYSR
+1739 SVKDKTPFGYQYTR

-1833 RLRDAMMGMY
+1833 RMRDAMIGMY
-1843 ENSNINQMKNYEHDV
+1843 ENSNINQLKNYEHDMAITATT
-1858 SLSDTASK
+1858 SDTRFK
-1866 ERLKDRFEDS
+1866 ERFEDS
-1876 LYLNS
+1876 IYLNS

>member
-1 MKKRKTNNK
+1 MKKNK
-10 QKVRDNEHFRFS
+10 NKLKVRDNEHFSFS

-36 FRHDNQFK
+36 FRHDNRFK
-44 GKDKFVGRELQ
+44 GKDKFVGRDIQ

-61 WLTSDSLSGSF
+61 WLTSDSQSGSY
-72 LVTGYRGMGKSLLV
+72 LITGYRGMGKSLLV
-86 NRVLHKIC
+86 TRVLHKIC

-103 VFWAAELFAFVSC
+103 VYRAAEICAFVSC
-116 FIFIVAKEWE
+116 FIFLVQGFSKYNPIGVWTAIVSVACL
-126 VKVFSFTIGTIG
+126 VF
-138 IWTTILSGLCFAALW
+138 LW
-153 LSKVVG
+153 LSKVLG
-159 PLRWW
+159 PLRLW
-164 YKAIRWRWGHRFN
+164 YKAIRWQWGHLFN
-177 KDHLSKYVLKM
+177 RNHLAKYIIKM
-188 DDGRDRRQWRIPIY
+188 DDGTDRRQWRVPIQ

-221 NVREKYSQYVKNKQN
+221 NVRVKYTQFVKNKQN
-236 RPLLA
+236 RPLVSYLPM
-241 YASVLIVC
+241 LIIC
-249 ILACYATKV
+249 LIACYITNLSV
-258 LVPFLGNL
+258 SFFGNFF
-266 LPLGYELKNGIIQV
+266 PIEYEIKNGIIQI

-286 NVVYVIGKSSGLVHF
+286 NFFFIIGRSSGFVHF
-301 YYKIV
+301 YYKIMG
-306 SFLLFHKTVRYISII
+306 FLLLHNPIRLIAII
-321 LFAISLYYLFKHI
+321 IYALSLYYLLKRVFKL
-334 GKWICSKLP
+334 ICSKLP
-343 YISTP
+343 FISTP
-348 YKAIKRLNSLSDRI
+348 YKAIQRLNSLCDRI

-376 SNNWLTISILGRGKN
+376 SNNWLTVSVLGRGKN

-410 NEINDDLCC
+410 NSINDDTYC
-419 PRIFQT
+419 PRIFQIQ
-425 KFIIV
+425 FIIV
-430 FDELDKVSSSTDG
+430 FDEMDKVSSSSDNNT
-443 SQQQDNGTAETPEF
+443 QQENNAVETPEF
-457 DASVEGFS
+457 DTSVEGFS

-547 YLATMLLPEDYIMKK
+547 YLATMLLPEDFITKK
-562 MLMNADNNHVLKEE
+562 MLKNADDNHVLKEE

-586 LMEELTNPKEK
+586 LMEELTNPKQP
-597 LDEDYIQKREAEIR
+597 LDEAYIQRREAEIR
-611 YAIEFL
+611 YAVEFL
-617 HYFAVYLAHI
+617 HYFAVYLAHV

-655 GDVLSFGEPCE
+655 GDVLSFGKPIERRT
-666 KKAKKQCVLWFD
+666 KDQCVLWFD

-756 MEFLLQTHITQI
+756 MEFLLQIHITQI
-768 AYGIFQFKFHKQIAE
+768 SFGIFQYKFHKQIAE

-807 TVKRYNTRL
+807 TVKRYNLRL
-816 LDHYLK
+816 LNYYLK
-822 LSQAAPEDKHY
+822 LSQSAPKDTHY
-833 HRVLERLHENLGDIY
+833 HQVLERLHENLGDIY
-848 FMDEDYYLAIHEYRN
+848 FMDEDYYLAIHEYRS
-863 ALKYIES
+863 ALRYIDS
-870 INLTPHNVI
+870 VNLNPHNVI
-879 GFLKCSLKIGMSYEY
+879 GFLKCSLKIGMVYEY

-931 TGDWRVKQPLL
+931 TNDWRVKQPLL
-942 VNYGVLAEKMGSTS
+942 VNYDVLAEKMGPTDSK
-956 SRDITE
+956 DIHKLT
-962 LSPSGRRLES
+962 LLGQQLVS
-972 YKSPTEEDLEF
+972 YKDPSEEELEF

-996 DDIKDDEKVEM
+996 DDIKDDNKVQM
-1007 PEYSTTTDCIIS
+1007 PEYSTTTDCIVS
-1019 GLSSNFTPEKSDI
+1019 GLTSNYTPEKSDI
-1032 LQRLT
+1032 LQRLS

-1062 GISYS
+1062 GVSYS

-1113 KRVDSL
+1113 KRVDRL

-1129 ILSLIDDYCFSKCGE
+1129 ILGLIDDYCFSKCGE
-1144 KASRSAIEVKE
+1144 KTGRSAIVVKD

-1164 QFRECMAQS
+1164 QFKECMEQPTTA
-1173 DTSFEDKLKCM
+1173 FEDKLKCM
-1184 IAFVTDDKT
+1184 LAKYPKSEKKNP
-1193 DFSYCKDDIVGYI
+1193 DFDNNIK
-1206 EYIKKPLLKDI
+1206 EYIQYIKTPLLSNI
-1217 ETRIQKINHCT
+1217 ESRIQKIDHCT

-1236 MGYKL
+1236 FGYKL

-1251 SLSIL
+1251 SLTIL
-1256 MGKLFVD
+1256 TNNLFVK
-1263 ENMSFTKDV
+1263 ENMSFTKDIT
-1272 SVLKLLYMTSRK
+1272 VLKLLYMTSRK
-1284 HIRHIRQSEMSLL
+1284 HISHIRQSEMSLL
-1297 ADTVEQLGDI
+1297 ADAVEQLGDI

-1314 KTEEFIAMSK
+1314 KTEEFVAISK

-1343 VLTPN
+1343 VITPN
-1348 AIGLLEALTGNA
+1348 AIGLLESLTGNA
-1360 MSEVER
+1360 LSEVER
-1366 LGILNSMCDVKFS
+1366 LNILNSMCDVKFS
-1379 KLDKSLMYYWVSARF
+1379 KLDKSLMYYWVSTRF
-1394 YEMASLNKS
+1394 YEIASLNKS

-1429 EKIRESVMRL
+1429 EKIQESVMRL
-1439 CSSDPGLR
+1439 CSPNPGLR
-1447 GAENADGQFLLVRN
+1447 GVENTESQFLLVRN

-1491 EHMDDVDLSRL
+1491 EHMDDMDLSRL

-1521 VNEYLSENHSSGMC
+1521 VNEYLSKYHSS
-1535 RDVFGQQYKDYIALV
+1535 RVSRNVYNQQYKDYIALV

-1581 LIDCLNVDI
+1581 LIDCLNSDVM
-1590 VASEKFRP
+1590 ATEKFRNVNGKD
-1598 SNSESLDYHD
+1598 NSDNHD

-1613 LQLFLDSGE
+1613 LHTFLSSE
-1622 SNNIASILFKA
+1622 ETNNLASILFKA
-1633 NDVESRLNLVE
+1633 DDVKSRLNLVE
-1644 YLIHDSF
+1644 YLVHDSF

-1680 LLWEWSKYYD
+1680 LMWEWSKYYD

-1697 FRKNQ
+1697 YRKNQ
-1702 GNDRITSS
+1702 GNANVVSS
-1710 VLRMAARNTR
+1710 ILNMVARNAR
-1720 TTMENIERLMKD
+1720 TTAEAIEKLMKECVD
-1732 CIGKMES
+1732 KMDAA
-1739 TDVNDKTPFGYQYSR
+1739 TVKDKTPFGYQYTR

-1772 TNVSA
+1772 TNISA
-1777 EMATKYYKMAK
+1777 EMSIKYYKMAK

-1794 PAYKNMIMGMYV
+1794 PAYKDMIMGMYV

-1825 LWHCGWID
+1825 LWHCGLID
-1833 RLRDAMMGMY
+1833 RMCEAMIRMY
-1843 ENSNINQMKNYEHDV
+1843 ENSNINQMRNYENDV
-1858 SLSDTASK
+1858 AITDKASDTRFQ
-1866 ERLKDRFEDS
+1866 ERFEDS
-1876 LYLNS
+1876 IYLNS

>member
-1 MKKRKTNNK
+1 MKGTKYKP
-10 QKVRDNEHFRFS
+10 KVRDNEHFRFS
-22 SAKNYIKFFVPGFA
+22 SAKNYIKFYVPGFA
-36 FRHDNQFK
+36 FRHDNRFK

-61 WLTSDSLSGSF
+61 WLTSDSLSGSY
-72 LVTGYRGMGKSLLV
+72 LITGYRGMGKSLLV

-103 VFWAAELFAFVSC
+103 IFRAAEICAIVSC
-116 FIFIVAKEWE
+116 F
-126 VKVFSFTIGTIG
+126 SFVVDGFLKNSRVG
-138 IWTTILSGLCFAALW
+138 IWTAIASVAFLAFLW
-153 LSKVVG
+153 LSKVLG
-159 PLRWW
+159 PLRLW
-164 YKAIRWRWGHRFN
+164 YKASRWQWGHLFN
-177 KDHLSKYVLKM
+177 KDHLAKYIIKM
-188 DDGRDRRQWRIPIY
+188 DDGSNRRQWRVPIQ

-221 NVREKYSQYVKNKQN
+221 NVRVKYTQFVKNKQN
-236 RPLLA
+236 RPLVA
-241 YASVLIVC
+241 YSLVLLVCYLSCYLVNGLLPNLQILFSSWNLKGGNWFIKSYRAIVDYLLGNDEVRHVVVLLFAAVVYC
-249 ILACYATKV
+249 ILKM
-258 LVPFLGNL
+258 
-266 LPLGYELKNGIIQV
+266 
-280 TDEFRS
+280 
-286 NVVYVIGKSSGLVHF
+286 
-301 YYKIV
+301 
-306 SFLLFHKTVRYISII
+306 
-321 LFAISLYYLFKHI
+321 AI
-334 GKWICSKLP
+334 KWIIARLP
-343 YISTP
+343 FVSTP
-348 YKAIKRLNSLSDRI
+348 YKAIQRLNTLSDRI

-376 SNNWLTISILGRGKN
+376 SNNWLTISVLGRGKN

-410 NEINDDLCC
+410 NSINDDNCC
-419 PRIFQT
+419 PRIFQI

-430 FDELDKVSSSTDG
+430 FDELDKVSSSTDNNT
-443 SQQQDNGTAETPEF
+443 QRQDNATVETPEF

-547 YLATMLLPEDYIMKK
+547 YLATMLLPEDFITKK
-562 MLMNADNNHVLKEE
+562 MLKNADDNHVLKEE

-586 LMEELTNPKEK
+586 LMEELTDEK
-597 LDEDYIQKREAEIR
+597 QDWDEVYIQQREAEIH
-611 YAIEFL
+611 YAVEFL
-617 HYFAVYLAHI
+617 RYFAVYLAHV

-640 KYVRTEYDVDPLYDW
+640 KYVRTEFDVDPLYDW
-655 GDVLSFGEPCE
+655 GEILSFGKPIERNT
-666 KKAKKQCVLWFD
+666 KKQCVLWFD

-756 MEFLLQTHITQI
+756 MEFLLQIHITQI
-768 AYGIFQFKFHKQIAE
+768 SFGIFQYKFHKQIAE

-816 LDHYLK
+816 LDYYIK
-822 LSQAAPEDKHY
+822 LSQAAPKDTHY

-863 ALKYIES
+863 ALRYIDSVS
-870 INLTPHNVI
+870 INPHNVI
-879 GFLKCSLKIGMSYEY
+879 GFLKCSLKIGMAYEY

-931 TGDWRVKQPLL
+931 TEDWRVKQPLL
-942 VNYGVLAEKMGSTS
+942 VNYDVLAKKMGPTDSK
-956 SRDITE
+956 DIRNLT
-962 LSPSGRRLES
+962 LSGYRLES
-972 YKSPTEEDLEF
+972 YKDPSDEELEF

-996 DDIKDDEKVEM
+996 DDIKGDDKVQM
-1007 PEYSTTTDCIIS
+1007 PEYSTTTDCIVS

-1062 GISYS
+1062 GVSYS

-1078 LHSATNMDSKFMVS
+1078 LHSATNMESKFMIS

-1113 KRVDSL
+1113 KRVDRL

-1129 ILSLIDDYCFSKCGE
+1129 ILSLIDDYCFSRCGE
-1144 KASRSAIEVKE
+1144 KVGLSAIEVKE

-1164 QFRECMAQS
+1164 KFRECMAQPGIPFEKKLES
-1173 DTSFEDKLKCM
+1173 MISFVTEDK
-1184 IAFVTDDKT
+1184 V

-1206 EYIKKPLLKDI
+1206 GYIQKPLLKEI
-1217 ETRIQKINHCT
+1217 ESRIQKIDHCT

-1236 MGYKL
+1236 IGYKL

-1256 MGKLFVD
+1256 MDHLFVE
-1263 ENMSFTKDV
+1263 ENMSFAKDV
-1272 SVLKLLYMTSRK
+1272 RVLTLLYMTSRK

-1297 ADTVEQLGDI
+1297 ADAVEQLGDI

-1314 KTEEFIAMSK
+1314 KTEEFVAMSK
-1324 KQHPDLASFNWNDN
+1324 KQHPDLASFNWSDN

-1343 VLTPN
+1343 VITPN
-1348 AIGLLEALTGNA
+1348 AIELLEALTGNA
-1360 MSEVER
+1360 LSEVER
-1366 LGILNSMCDVKFS
+1366 LNILNSMCDVRFS
-1379 KLDKSLMYYWVSARF
+1379 KLDKSLLYYWVSARF

-1418 LKVVGSSFSTD
+1418 LKVVGSSLSTD
-1429 EKIRESVMRL
+1429 EKIQESVMCL
-1439 CSSDPGLR
+1439 CSSDSGLS
-1447 GAENADGQFLLVRN
+1447 GAENTDGQFLLVRN
-1461 LFRHVVKYVGS
+1461 LFRHVVKYVGA

-1502 SIFSDI
+1502 SLFSDI

-1521 VNEYLSENHSSGMC
+1521 VYEYLSKQHKSMLC
-1535 RDVFGQQYKDYIALV
+1535 RNAFSQQYKDYIALV
-1550 YNRIAS
+1550 YSRIAS

-1581 LIDCLNVDI
+1581 LIDCLKTDI
-1590 VASEKFRP
+1590 MAMEKFRNANGGEI
-1598 SNSESLDYHD
+1598 SDYHD
-1608 AFYKQ
+1608 AFYQQ
-1613 LQLFLDSGE
+1613 LCTFLDSE
-1622 SNNIASILFKA
+1622 ETDNLASVIFKA
-1633 NDVESRLNLVE
+1633 GEVKSRLNLVE

-1680 LLWEWSKYYD
+1680 LMWEWSKYYD

-1697 FRKNQ
+1697 YRKNQ
-1702 GNDRITSS
+1702 KNANVVSS
-1710 VLRMAARNTR
+1710 ILDMVARNTR
-1720 TTMENIERLMKD
+1720 TTTETIERLMKECVD
-1732 CIGKMES
+1732 KMETAS
-1739 TDVNDKTPFGYQYSR
+1739 VKDKTPFGYQYTR

-1794 PAYKNMIMGMYV
+1794 PAYKDMIMGMYV

-1833 RLRDAMMGMY
+1833 RMRDAMIGMY

-1858 SLSDTASK
+1858 SLSDMASK

>member
-1 MKKRKTNNK
+1 MKNSKKK

-22 SAKNYIKFFVPGFA
+22 SANNFIKFFVPGFA

-61 WLTSDSLSGSF
+61 WLTSDSLSGSY
-72 LVTGYRGMGKSLLV
+72 LITGYRGMGKSLLV
-86 NRVLHKIC
+86 NRVLHMIC

-103 VFWAAELFAFVSC
+103 IFKAAEICAFV
-116 FIFIVAKEWE
+116 FFYVLL
-126 VKVFSFTIGTIG
+126 VKGFEKYTTIG
-138 IWTTILSGLCFAALW
+138 IWMAIASVVCVVILW
-153 LSKVVG
+153 LGKVLG
-159 PLRWW
+159 PIKYW
-164 YKAIRWRWGHRFN
+164 YKAIRWQWGHRFN
-177 KDHLSKYVLKM
+177 KDHLAKYVIKM
-188 DDGRDRRQWRIPIY
+188 DDGSDRRQCRVPIQ

-221 NVREKYSQYVKNKQN
+221 NVRVKYSQFVRNKQN
-236 RPLLA
+236 RPLLSFV
-241 YASVLIVC
+241 SVVIVC
-249 ILACYATKV
+249 FLSCYVTSQF
-258 LVPFLGNL
+258 VPFLKN
-266 LPLGYELKNGIIQV
+266 PVSLKCNETDGIIKFVADNNNGFIQ
-280 TDEFRS
+280 
-286 NVVYVIGKSSGLVHF
+286 F
-301 YYKIV
+301 YYNIV
-306 SFLLFHKTVRYISII
+306 NYLMQHEVIRYSVVI
-321 LFAISLYYLFKHI
+321 LFAISIYALFK
-334 GKWICSKLP
+334 GAAKWACSKLP

-348 YKAIKRLNSLSDRI
+348 YKAIQRFNYLCDRI
-362 NANVNEDTGTLPKV
+362 NSSVNEDTGTFPKV
-376 SNNWLTISILGRGKN
+376 NNNWLSISVLGRGKN

-410 NEINDDLCC
+410 NDINDKDCC
-419 PRIFQT
+419 PKFFRVE
-425 KFIIV
+425 FIIV

-443 SQQQDNGTAETPEF
+443 SLQQNNNVAIETPEF

-465 GTMGYE
+465 GTMGFE

-533 PERDQNEVSSMTEL
+533 PERDQNEVSSMTES
-547 YLATMLLPEDYIMKK
+547 YLATMLLPEDFITRK
-562 MLMNADNNHVLKEE
+562 MLKNADDNHVLKEE

-586 LMEELTNPKEK
+586 LMEELTNPNKI
-597 LDEDYIQKREAEIR
+597 LDDDYIQRREDEIR
-611 YAIEFL
+611 YAVEFL
-617 HYFAVYLAHI
+617 HYFAVYLAHV

-655 GDVLSFGEPCE
+655 GDVLTFGKPIER
-666 KKAKKQCVLWFD
+666 KAKKQCVLWFD
-678 YNAQRFIN
+678 YKAQRFIN

-756 MEFLLQTHITQI
+756 MEFLLQTHITEI
-768 AYGIFQFKFHKQIAE
+768 TFGIYQYKFHKQIAE

-807 TVKRYNTRL
+807 TVKRYNMRL
-816 LDHYLK
+816 LDYYLK
-822 LSQAAPEDKHY
+822 LSQIAPKDTHY

-863 ALKYIES
+863 ALRYIDS
-870 INLTPHNVI
+870 VNLTPHNVI
-879 GFLKCSLKIGMSYEY
+879 GFLKCSLKIGMAYEY

-916 WIDERSIG
+916 WIDERFIG

-931 TGDWRVKQPLL
+931 TDDWRVKQPLL
-942 VNYGVLAEKMGSTS
+942 VNYGVLAKKMGPTDSK
-956 SRDITE
+956 DIQNLTF
-962 LSPSGRRLES
+962 SGRRLES
-972 YKSPTEEDLEF
+972 YKDPSEEELEL

-996 DDIKDDEKVEM
+996 NDIEEDREVQK
-1007 PEYSTTTDCIIS
+1007 PEYSTTTDRIVS

-1032 LQRLT
+1032 LQRLA

-1062 GISYS
+1062 GVSYS

-1078 LHSATNMDSKFMVS
+1078 LHSATNMDSKFIVS

-1101 VMYYKNGYVTPL
+1101 IMYYKNGYVTPL
-1113 KRVDSL
+1113 NRVDCL

-1129 ILSLIDDYCFSKCGE
+1129 ILSLIDDYCFKNCGQD
-1144 KASRSAIEVKE
+1144 KGKSAIKVKE
-1155 NLIKFFSSL
+1155 NLLMFFSWI
-1164 QFRECMAQS
+1164 QFRECMEQPFV
-1173 DTSFEDKLKCM
+1173 SFEQKLDSMIPKYPVKKLKQKK
-1184 IAFVTDDKT
+1184 IEYA
-1193 DFSYCKDDIVGYI
+1193 DFKEDIEGYVKYI
-1206 EYIKKPLLKDI
+1206 ENRLLNKIDN
-1217 ETRIQKINHCT
+1217 RIQKIDQCT
-1228 TRRDLMLK
+1228 LRRDLLLK
-1236 MGYKL
+1236 IGRKL
-1241 PCNACRYAHR
+1241 PCNACRYANR
-1251 SLSIL
+1251 SLNIL
-1256 MGKLFVD
+1256 MDNLFVE
-1263 ENMSFTKDV
+1263 ENMSLNTDV
-1272 SVLKLLYMTSRK
+1272 RVLRLLYMTSRK

-1297 ADTVEQLGDI
+1297 ADTIEQLGDI

-1314 KTEEFIAMSK
+1314 KTDEFVAMSK
-1324 KQHPDLASFNWNDN
+1324 KQHPDLESFNWNSN
-1338 PRLHD
+1338 PKLHD
-1343 VLTPN
+1343 VITPT
-1348 AIGLLEALTGNA
+1348 AIWLLESLSGNTL
-1360 MSEVER
+1360 SEMER
-1366 LGILNSMCDVKFS
+1366 LKILDSVKNAKFS
-1379 KLDKSLMYYWVSARF
+1379 KLDKSLMYYWASARF
-1394 YEMASLNKS
+1394 YEIASMNKS
-1403 AAFCVNRMLKVIQDY
+1403 AAFCVNRMLKVIQGY
-1418 LKVVGSSFSTD
+1418 MKVIGSSFSTD
-1429 EKIRESVMRL
+1429 EKMLESVQRL
-1439 CSSDPGLR
+1439 CSPDIGLTNM
-1447 GAENADGQFLLVRN
+1447 ENTDNQFLLVRN
-1461 LFRHVVKYVGS
+1461 LFMHVVKYVGC

-1502 SIFSDI
+1502 STFSDL

-1521 VNEYLSENHSSGMC
+1521 VKDYLTKFHISGVC
-1535 RDVFGQQYKDYIALV
+1535 RNAYKQQYRNYIVLI

-1567 VMGAFMKAQVNKRI
+1567 VKGAFMKAQVNKRI
-1581 LIDCLNVDI
+1581 LIDCLNVD
-1590 VASEKFRP
+1590 VMAMEKFGMVDEGE
-1598 SNSESLDYHD
+1598 NSDYHEI
-1608 AFYKQ
+1608 FYKQ
-1613 LQLFLDSGE
+1613 LQTFLDSGE
-1622 SNNIASILFKA
+1622 SDNIASVLFKA
-1633 NDVESRLNLVE
+1633 GDVRSRLNLIE

-1697 FRKNQ
+1697 YKKNL
-1702 GNDRITSS
+1702 GNDHIQSDILS
-1710 VLRMAARNTR
+1710 MIARNTR
-1720 TTMENIERLMKD
+1720 TTTENIKKLMKK
-1732 CIGKMES
+1732 CIEQIEPFVKE
-1739 TDVNDKTPFGYQYSR
+1739 KTQFGYLYTR

-1777 EMATKYYKMAK
+1777 EIATMYYKMAR
-1788 DVNNEG
+1788 DVNDEG
-1794 PAYKNMIMGMYV
+1794 SAYKDMIMGMYV

-1825 LWHCGWID
+1825 LWHCGWLD
-1833 RLRDAMMGMY
+1833 RLRDAMIGMY
-1843 ENSNINQMKNYEHDV
+1843 ENSNINQMKNYESDV
-1858 SLSDTASK
+1858 ISSVTAYGN
-1866 ERLKDRFEDS
+1866 RLKERFEDS
-1876 LYLNS
+1876 IYLNS

>member
-1 MKKRKTNNK
+1 MKHNNNK
-10 QKVRDNEHFRFS
+10 QNVRDNEHFRFS

-44 GKDKFVGRELQ
+44 GKDKFVGRDLHMT
-55 LRKLFL
+55 KLFL
-61 WLTSDSLSGSF
+61 WLNSDSLSGSY

-86 NRVLHKIC
+86 TRVLNKLC

-103 VFWAAELFAFVSC
+103 VFRAAELCVFVSFYC
-116 FIFIVAKEWE
+116 LIVLEKRNNYFDY
-126 VKVFSFTIGTIG
+126 KTIG
-138 IWTTILSGLCFAALW
+138 IATSIVSIACILFLW
-153 LSKVVG
+153 LSKRLG
-159 PLRWW
+159 SIKFWFKTIKW
-164 YKAIRWRWGHRFN
+164 QFGHRFN
-177 KDHLSKYVLKM
+177 KDHLSKYVIKM
-188 DDGRDRRQWRIPIY
+188 DDGRDRRLWRVPIQ

-212 RDVLGIIAQ
+212 RDVLGIIVQ
-221 NVREKYSQYVKNKQN
+221 NVRVKYGQFVKNKQN
-236 RPLLA
+236 RPLLSFCA
-241 YASVLIVC
+241 VALI
-249 ILACYATKV
+249 A
-258 LVPFLGNL
+258 FLSCF
-266 LPLGYELKNGIIQV
+266 I
-280 TDEFRS
+280 TDECLWFIKNPLSLS
-286 NVVYVIGKSSGLVHF
+286 NTILSENGHAIFSLKTIDGFDYF
-301 YYKIV
+301 YY
-306 SFLLFHKTVRYISII
+306 SFINYLLNHTLVRYIAI
-321 LFAISLYYLFKHI
+321 LLFVVSVYYLLI
-334 GKWICSKLP
+334 IMVKWICSCMP

-348 YKAIKRLNSLSDRI
+348 YKAIHRLNSLCDRI
-362 NANVNEDTGTLPKV
+362 NASVNEDTGTLPKV
-376 SNNWLTISILGRGKN
+376 SNNWLTISVLGRGKN

-403 QELQEII
+403 QELQKII
-410 NEINDDLCC
+410 NSINDDNCC
-419 PRIFQT
+419 PRIFQI

-430 FDELDKVSSSTDG
+430 FDELDKVSSSIEGNVQRKGDT
-443 SQQQDNGTAETPEF
+443 TIETPEF
-457 DASVEGFS
+457 DASLEGFS

-547 YLATMLLPEDYIMKK
+547 YLATMLLPEDFITKK
-562 MLMNADNNHVLKEE
+562 MLKNADDNHVLKEE
-576 LPSLRWYNEY
+576 IPSLRWYNEY
-586 LMEELTNPKEK
+586 LMEELADPKKK
-597 LDEDYIQKREAEIR
+597 LDNDYIRQRETEIR
-611 YAIEFL
+611 FAVEFL
-617 HYFAVYLAHI
+617 HYFAVYLVHV

-640 KYVRTEYDVDPLYDW
+640 KYVRTEYDVDQLYEW
-655 GDVLSFGEPCE
+655 GDVLSFGKRCE
-666 KKAKKQCVLWFD
+666 HKAKYQCVLWFD
-678 YNAQRFIN
+678 NNAQRFIN

-768 AYGIFQFKFHKQIAE
+768 AFGIFQYKFHKQIAE

-816 LDHYLK
+816 LDYYIK
-822 LSQAAPEDKHY
+822 LSQSAPKDSHY
-833 HRVLERLHENLGDIY
+833 HQVLERLHENLGDIY

-863 ALKYIES
+863 ALRYIDS
-870 INLTPHNVI
+870 ANLTPHNVI
-879 GFLKCSLKIGMSYEY
+879 GFLKCSLKIGMAYEY
-894 RRTFENAYMIYCQ
+894 RRTFENAYMIYSQ

-916 WIDERSIG
+916 WIDERAIG

-942 VNYGVLAEKMGSTS
+942 VNYEVMARKMGPTASKN
-956 SRDITE
+956 IQK
-962 LSPSGRRLES
+962 LSYLGQEIES
-972 YKSPTEEDLEF
+972 YKEPSEENLEL

-996 DDIKDDEKVEM
+996 EDMWSKENKDSRLTT
-1007 PEYSTTTDCIIS
+1007 PEYSTTTDHIVS

-1062 GISYS
+1062 GVSYS
-1067 SIEVAEAEFLY
+1067 SIEVTESEFLY

-1092 ADFFHKMAE
+1092 ADFFHKLAE
-1101 VMYYKNGYVTPL
+1101 VMYYKNGYVTPSN
-1113 KRVDSL
+1113 RVDSL

-1124 YYDCN
+1124 YYDCD
-1129 ILSLIDDYCFSKCGE
+1129 ILGLIDDYCFKNCGG
-1144 KASRSAIEVKE
+1144 KNHRNAIEVKE
-1155 NLIKFFSSL
+1155 NIFKFFSWL
-1164 QFRECMAQS
+1164 QFRECIQQPS
-1173 DTSFEDKLKCM
+1173 TSFMEKLESMIAICPVDEDKYTNFIEDNK
-1184 IAFVTDDKT
+1184 
-1193 DFSYCKDDIVGYI
+1193 
-1206 EYIKKPLLKDI
+1206 EYIKYIKNILLQGIDS
-1217 ETRIQKINHCT
+1217 RIHKIDQCVL
-1228 TRRDLMLK
+1228 RRDLMLK

-1241 PCNACRYAHR
+1241 PCNACRYANR
-1251 SLSIL
+1251 SLAIL
-1256 MGKLFVD
+1256 MKNIFVE
-1263 ENMSFTKDV
+1263 ENMSFDTDAR
-1272 SVLKLLYMTSRK
+1272 VLKLLYLTSRK

-1297 ADTVEQLGDI
+1297 ADTIEQLADI

-1314 KTEEFIAMSK
+1314 KTEEFVTMSK
-1324 KQHPDLASFNWNDN
+1324 KQHPDLDAFDWISN
-1338 PRLHD
+1338 PQLHD
-1343 VLTPN
+1343 VITPN
-1348 AIGLLEALTGNA
+1348 AIRLLELLSGNTL
-1360 MSEVER
+1360 SEVDR
-1366 LGILNSMCDVKFS
+1366 FKILDSVKNVKFT

-1403 AAFCVNRMLKVIQDY
+1403 AAFCVNRMLKVIQGY
-1418 LKVVGSSFSTD
+1418 MKVVGASSATD
-1429 EKIRESVMRL
+1429 VKILESVQGL
-1439 CSSDPGLR
+1439 CTLDNGLSS
-1447 GAENADGQFLLVRN
+1447 AESVDNHFLLIRN
-1461 LFRHVVKYVGS
+1461 LFRHVVKYVGF

-1491 EHMDDVDLSRL
+1491 EHMDDIDLSRL
-1502 SIFSDI
+1502 STFSDI
-1508 KLSLLTAMDIKIR
+1508 KMSLLTAMDIKIR
-1521 VNEYLSENHSSGMC
+1521 VYDYLSRYHNSRLC
-1535 RDVFGQQYKDYIALV
+1535 RDFYKQQYRVYISLI

-1567 VMGAFMKAQVNKRI
+1567 VMGAYTKALVNKRI
-1581 LIDCLNVDI
+1581 LIDCLDADV
-1590 VASEKFRP
+1590 VQSEKFRI
-1598 SNSESLDYHD
+1598 NNGDNYDYHD

-1613 LQLFLDSGE
+1613 LSSFLDSKAN
-1622 SNNIASILFKA
+1622 NNIAGILFKA
-1633 NDVESRLNLVE
+1633 KDVKSRLNLVE

-1670 PHSFL
+1670 SHSFL

-1697 FRKNQ
+1697 YKKYQYNECVK
-1702 GNDRITSS
+1702 SS
-1710 VLRMAARNTR
+1710 ILSMIARNTR
-1720 TTMENIERLMKD
+1720 TTMESVD
-1732 CIGKMES
+1732 CLLKECVQKLEECGIK
-1739 TDVNDKTPFGYQYSR
+1739 DKTEFGHLYTR
-1754 MLMSIRHDVDDAT
+1754 MLMNIRHDVDDAT

-1777 EMATKYYKMAK
+1777 EMSTMYYKMAK

-1833 RLRDAMMGMY
+1833 RQRDAMIGMY
-1843 ENSNINQMKNYEHDV
+1843 EKSNINKMKNYENDV
-1858 SLSDTASK
+1858 AMTSIISSDRIK
-1866 ERLKDRFEDS
+1866 ERFDDS
-1876 LYLNS
+1876 LFLNS

>member
-1 MKKRKTNNK
+1 MRNINNK
-10 QKVRDNEHFRFS
+10 LKVRDNEHFRFS

-55 LRKLFL
+55 FRKLFL

-86 NRVLHKIC
+86 SRVLHKIC

-103 VFWAAELFAFVSC
+103 VFKAAELLAFLSC
-116 FIFIVAKEWE
+116 FIFLV
-126 VKVFSFTIGTIG
+126 VKNWNVNDSYFTIG
-138 IWTTILSGLCFAALW
+138 IWAAVVSGLFIVALW
-153 LSKVVG
+153 LSKVLG
-159 PLRWW
+159 PLRLW
-164 YKAIRWRWGHRFN
+164 YKTIRWQWGHRFN
-177 KDHLSKYVLKM
+177 KDHLAKFVLKM
-188 DDGRDRRQWRIPIY
+188 DDGRERRQWRVPIQ

-212 RDVLGIIAQ
+212 HDVLGIIAQ
-221 NVREKYSQYVKNKQN
+221 NVKEKYCQFVRNKQN
-236 RPLLA
+236 RPVLA
-241 YASVLIVC
+241 FVSVLAVSLIVC
-249 ILACYATKV
+249 GLTDYFRTKLPEL
-258 LVPFLGNL
+258 LVDSDFG
-266 LPLGYELKNGIIQV
+266 GKNR
-280 TDEFRS
+280 F
-286 NVVYVIGKSSGLVHF
+286 VHF
-301 YYKIV
+301 YTQLFTYFQGHGVFRHVVIV
-306 SFLLFHKTVRYISII
+306 LSAIALYLLFKWW
-321 LFAISLYYLFKHI
+321 F
-334 GKWICSKLP
+334 KWICSKLP
-343 YISTP
+343 FISTP
-348 YKAIKRLNSLSDRI
+348 YKAIKRLNGLSDRI
-362 NANVNEDTGTLPKV
+362 NANVNEETGTTPKA
-376 SNNWLTISILGRGKN
+376 SNNWLTISIFGRGKN

-410 NEINDDLCC
+410 NSINDDDGC
-419 PRIFQT
+419 PKTFQVR
-425 KFIIV
+425 FIIV
-430 FDELDKVSSSTDG
+430 FDELDKVSSSVENSARREENDTV
-443 SQQQDNGTAETPEF
+443 ETPEF

-547 YLATMLLPEDYIMKK
+547 YLATMLLPEDFITKK
-562 MLMNADNNHVLKEE
+562 MLKNADDNHVLKEE

-586 LMEELTNPKEK
+586 LMQDLAESKEK
-597 LDEDYIQKREAEIR
+597 LDEDYIQKRESEIR
-611 YAIEFL
+611 YAVEFL

-655 GDVLSFGEPCE
+655 GDVLSFGKPVER
-666 KKAKKQCVLWFD
+666 KAKKQCVLWFD

-747 ELRDSMASL
+747 ELRDSMSSL
-756 MEFLLQTHITQI
+756 MEFLLQTHITEI
-768 AYGIFQFKFHKQIAE
+768 SFGIFQYKFHKQIAE

-816 LDHYLK
+816 LDYYLR
-822 LSQAAPEDKHY
+822 LSQSAPQDTHY

-863 ALKYIES
+863 ALRYIES
-870 INLTPHNVI
+870 ISLTPHNVI
-879 GFLKCSLKIGMSYEY
+879 GFLKCSLKIGMAYEY

-916 WIDERSIG
+916 WIDERAIG
-924 LDYTSKW
+924 LDYTSEW
-931 TGDWRVKQPLL
+931 TDDWRVKQPLL
-942 VNYGVLAEKMGSTS
+942 VNYEVMSKKMGPKS
-956 SRDITE
+956 SKDIHE
-962 LSPSGRRLES
+962 LSSSGTKMES
-972 YKSPTEEDLEF
+972 YKEPSSEELEL

-996 DDIKDDEKVEM
+996 DDIKDEGEVKN
-1007 PEYSTTTDCIIS
+1007 PQYSTTTDRIIS
-1019 GLSSNFTPEKSDI
+1019 GLSSNYTPEKSDI
-1032 LQRLT
+1032 LQRLS

-1062 GISYS
+1062 GVSYS

-1078 LHSATNMDSKFMVS
+1078 LHSATNMDSKFMIS

-1101 VMYYKNGYVTPL
+1101 VMYYKNGYITPL
-1113 KRVDSL
+1113 NRVDRL

-1129 ILSLIDDYCFSKCGE
+1129 ILCLIDDYCFKKCAE
-1144 KASRSAIEVKE
+1144 KKDKSAIRIKK
-1155 NLIKFFSSL
+1155 NLLTFFSWV
-1164 QFRECMAQS
+1164 QFRECMEQPVN
-1173 DTSFEDKLKCM
+1173 SFESNLKGM
-1184 IAFVTDDKT
+1184 IAKFPVDELEKKEIEYA
-1193 DFSYCKDDIVGYI
+1193 DFKEDIEGYV
-1206 EYIKKPLLKDI
+1206 EYIKNRLLDKIDN
-1217 ETRIQKINHCT
+1217 RIQKIDQCT
-1228 TRRDLMLK
+1228 LRRDLMLK

-1241 PCNACRYAHR
+1241 PCNACRYAYR
-1251 SLSIL
+1251 SLNIL
-1256 MGKLFVD
+1256 TENLFVE
-1263 ENMSFTKDV
+1263 ENMSLDTNV
-1272 SVLKLLYMTSRK
+1272 RVLKLLYMTSRK

-1314 KTEEFIAMSK
+1314 KTDEFVDMSR
-1324 KQHPDLASFNWNDN
+1324 KQHPELQSFNWCDN
-1338 PRLHD
+1338 PKLHD
-1343 VLTPN
+1343 VITPT
-1348 AIGLLEALTGNA
+1348 AIELLEALTGNA
-1360 MSEVER
+1360 LSEVER
-1366 LGILNSMCDVKFS
+1366 LSFLNSMCDVKFS
-1379 KLDKSLMYYWVSARF
+1379 KLDKSLLYYWVSARF

-1429 EKIRESVMRL
+1429 EKIQESVMRL
-1439 CSSDPGLR
+1439 CSSDSGLR
-1447 GAENADGQFLLVRN
+1447 GAENTDGQFLLVRN
-1461 LFRHVVKYVGS
+1461 LFRHVVKYVGA

-1521 VNEYLSENHSSGMC
+1521 VNEYLSKQHISMLC
-1535 RDVFGQQYKDYIALV
+1535 RNAYSQQYRDYIALV

-1581 LIDCLNVDI
+1581 LIDCLKMDVM
-1590 VASEKFRP
+1590 AMEKFGNANGGEV
-1598 SNSESLDYHD
+1598 SDYHD
-1608 AFYKQ
+1608 AFYQQ
-1613 LQLFLDSGE
+1613 LYTFLGSE
-1622 SNNIASILFKA
+1622 ETANLASVIFKA
-1633 NDVESRLNLVE
+1633 GDVKSRLNLVE

-1680 LLWEWSKYYD
+1680 LMWEWSKYYD

-1697 FRKNQ
+1697 YRKNHK
-1702 GNDRITSS
+1702 NVNVVSS
-1710 VLRMAARNTR
+1710 ILDMVARNTR
-1720 TTMENIERLMKD
+1720 TTTDSIEKLMKE
-1732 CIGKMES
+1732 CIDKMES
-1739 TDVNDKTPFGYQYSR
+1739 ASVKDKTPFGYQYTR

-1794 PAYKNMIMGMYV
+1794 PAYKDMIMGMYV

-1833 RLRDAMMGMY
+1833 RMRDAMIGMY

-1858 SLSDTASK
+1858 SLSDIPSVD
-1866 ERLKDRFEDS
+1866 RLKDRFEDS

>member
-1 MKKRKTNNK
+1 MRKNKNK

-22 SAKNYIKFFVPGFA
+22 SVKNTIKFFVPGFA

-86 NRVLHKIC
+86 SRVLYKIC

-103 VFWAAELFAFVSC
+103 VFKAAELLAFVSC
-116 FIFIVAKEWE
+116 FTLFV
-126 VKVFSFTIGTIG
+126 VKNWNVNNFYSTIGVWAAVI
-138 IWTTILSGLCFAALW
+138 SGLCIVVLW
-153 LSKVVG
+153 LSKVLG
-159 PLRWW
+159 PLRLW
-164 YKAIRWRWGHRFN
+164 YKTIRWQWGHRFN
-177 KDHLSKYVLKM
+177 KDHLAKYVLKM
-188 DDGRDRRQWRIPIY
+188 DDGRDRRQWRVPIQ

-221 NVREKYSQYVKNKQN
+221 NVREKYCQFVRNKQN

-241 YASVLIVC
+241 FVSVMVVI
-249 ILACYATKV
+249 ILTCGLTNYLRVK
-258 LVPFLGNL
+258 
-266 LPLGYELKNGIIQV
+266 LPGLFTE
-280 TDEFRS
+280 S
-286 NVVYVIGKSSGLVHF
+286 NFGGDNCFVHF
-301 YYKIV
+301 YTQLIEYFQGHDAFRHV
-306 SFLLFHKTVRYISII
+306 VII
-321 LFAISLYYLFKHI
+321 LSAIALYLVLKRVF
-334 GKWICSKLP
+334 KWICSKLP
-343 YISTP
+343 FISTP
-348 YKAIKRLNSLSDRI
+348 YKAIKRLNGLSDRI
-362 NANVNEDTGTLPKV
+362 NANVNEETGAMPKV

-410 NEINDDLCC
+410 NSINDDNCC
-419 PRIFQT
+419 PKIFQI

-430 FDELDKVSSSTDG
+430 FDELDKVSSSVEDRARREENDTV
-443 SQQQDNGTAETPEF
+443 ETPEF

-547 YLATMLLPEDYIMKK
+547 YLATMLLPEDFITKK
-562 MLMNADNNHVLKEE
+562 MLKNADENHVLKDE

-586 LMEELTNPKEK
+586 LMQELTESKEK
-597 LDEDYIQKREAEIR
+597 LGEDYIRKREAEIR
-611 YAIEFL
+611 YAVEFL

-655 GDVLSFGEPCE
+655 GDVLSFGKPVER
-666 KKAKKQCVLWFD
+666 KAKKQCVLWFD

-756 MEFLLQTHITQI
+756 MEFLLQTHITEI
-768 AYGIFQFKFHKQIAE
+768 TFGIFQYKFHKQIAE

-816 LDHYLK
+816 LDYYLK
-822 LSQAAPEDKHY
+822 LSQSAPQDTHY

-863 ALKYIES
+863 ALRYIES
-870 INLTPHNVI
+870 ISLTPHNVI
-879 GFLKCSLKIGMSYEY
+879 GFLKCSLKIGMAYEY

-916 WIDERSIG
+916 WIDERAIG
-924 LDYTSKW
+924 LDYTSEW
-931 TGDWRVKQPLL
+931 TDDWRVKQPLL
-942 VNYGVLAEKMGSTS
+942 VNYEVMAKKMGPQS
-956 SRDITE
+956 SKDIQE
-962 LSPSGRRLES
+962 LSTFGTKLES
-972 YKSPTEEDLEF
+972 YKEPSTEELEL

-996 DDIKDDEKVEM
+996 DDIKDAGEVKN
-1007 PEYSTTTDCIIS
+1007 PQYSTSTDRIIS
-1019 GLSSNFTPEKSDI
+1019 GLSSNYTPEKSDI
-1032 LQRLT
+1032 LQRLS
-1037 VFEDIRYIYLAIIAK
+1037 VFEDIRYIYLSIIAK

-1062 GISYS
+1062 GVSYS

-1078 LHSATNMDSKFMVS
+1078 LHSATNMDSKFMIS

-1101 VMYYKNGYVTPL
+1101 VMYYKNGYITPL
-1113 KRVDSL
+1113 NRVDRL

-1129 ILSLIDDYCFSKCGE
+1129 ILCLIDDYCFKKCAE
-1144 KASRSAIEVKE
+1144 KKGKSAIKIKK
-1155 NLIKFFSSL
+1155 NLLTFFSRV
-1164 QFRECMAQS
+1164 QFRECMEQPVN
-1173 DTSFEDKLKCM
+1173 SFESKLKGM
-1184 IAFVTDDKT
+1184 IPRFPVNVLKEKEIEYA
-1193 DFSYCKDDIVGYI
+1193 DFKEDIEGYA
-1206 EYIKKPLLKDI
+1206 EYIKHRLLDKIDN
-1217 ETRIQKINHCT
+1217 RIQKIDQCT
-1228 TRRDLMLK
+1228 LRRDLMLK

-1241 PCNACRYAHR
+1241 PCNACRYAYR
-1251 SLSIL
+1251 SLNIL
-1256 MGKLFVD
+1256 TDNLFVE
-1263 ENMSFTKDV
+1263 ENMSLDTEV
-1272 SVLKLLYMTSRK
+1272 RVLKLLYMTSRK

-1297 ADTVEQLGDI
+1297 ADTIEQLGDI

-1314 KTEEFIAMSK
+1314 KTDEFVAMSRR
-1324 KQHPDLASFNWNDN
+1324 QHPELQSFNWNDN
-1338 PRLHD
+1338 PKLHD
-1343 VLTPN
+1343 VITPT
-1348 AIGLLEALTGNA
+1348 AIELLEALSGNSL
-1360 MSEVER
+1360 SEVER
-1366 LGILNSMCDVKFS
+1366 LKILDSMKEVKFS

-1403 AAFCVNRMLKVIQDY
+1403 AAFCVNRMLKVIQGY
-1418 LKVVGSSFSTD
+1418 MKVVGSSFSTD
-1429 EKIRESVMRL
+1429 EKTMGSVQRL
-1439 CSSDPGLR
+1439 CSSDSGLK
-1447 GAENADGQFLLVRN
+1447 GTENTDHHFLLVRN
-1461 LFRHVVKYVGS
+1461 LFRYVVKYVGF

-1502 SIFSDI
+1502 STFSDL
-1508 KLSLLTAMDIKIR
+1508 KLTLLTAMDIKTR
-1521 VNEYLSENHSSGMC
+1521 VYDYLTRHHSSIVC
-1535 RDVFGQQYKDYIALV
+1535 RDAYQQLYRNYIALI
-1550 YNRIAS
+1550 YNRVAS

-1567 VMGAFMKAQVNKRI
+1567 VMGAYMKVQVNKRI
-1581 LIDCLNVDI
+1581 LIDCLNADI
-1590 VASEKFRP
+1590 VASEKFRRGDKGE
-1598 SNSESLDYHD
+1598 NTDYHD
-1608 AFYKQ
+1608 AFYEH
-1613 LQLFLDSGE
+1613 LYEFLCSEEKGR
-1622 SNNIASILFKA
+1622 IAELLFKA
-1633 NDVESRLNLVE
+1633 GDVQSRLNLIE

-1651 VCLTSILSVL
+1651 VCLSSILSVL

-1680 LLWEWSKYYD
+1680 LLWEWSKFYD

-1697 FRKNQ
+1697 FKKQQ
-1702 GNDRITSS
+1702 GNERIMSGI
-1710 VLRMAARNTR
+1710 LNMMARNTR
-1720 TTMENIERLMKD
+1720 TTTESIEKLMRD
-1732 CIGKMES
+1732 CIEKIKPS
-1739 TDVNDKTPFGYQYSR
+1739 VDDKTEFGYLYTR

-1777 EMATKYYKMAK
+1777 EMSTKYYKMAK

-1833 RLRDAMMGMY
+1833 RMRDAMIGMY
-1843 ENSNINQMKNYEHDV
+1843 ENSNVNQLKNYENDV
-1858 SLSDTASK
+1858 AINAVVSGDH
-1866 ERLKDRFEDS
+1866 LKDRFEDS
-1876 LYLNS
+1876 IYLNS